1 MPTPIFTGDDLLDK
15 ARRNGLYKNPE
26 YNPKTK
32 KGRLK
37 PPVLVDNE
45 AGNIDDGVM
54 TNWANAASEIR
65 VNPSDLG
72 LTAKDIDRDANLG
85 LTRLN
90 AYNTE
95 EDYNAARAESQGA
108 LAKTGNAL
116 VQAGLGEVVVGTLEG
131 FGNIADGIIN
141 TFTGDNYGQNPWTNY
156 WAGIHEDIR
165 NKFQIYQ
172 RDPNASWQIGDWGWY
187 MNGLTNIATTA
198 SLMLPAAGWARGL
211 SYLGKV
217 GKLGKLS
224 NWASRGLARVAKA
237 GKAENSFGAMRQALS
252 KANRIERTI
261 NDGSQIFGTAV
272 LSRMGENYMEGKQVY
287 DDVYSKSKENL
298 QGMIEKD
305 ERDGTHEFAKFIARN
320 PEFKNISVDD
330 IAKEIAR
337 KSANRTFYADFAM
350 LLMDIPQFKALGKL
364 WGKGLRRSSTASE
377 RIAAEN
383 ARRTL
388 AGRPAEELIKDNFI
402 NRAKEG
408 IRYGLA
414 NPRKSLAAMEL
425 GEGFEEMYQGIQS
438 DKGMEVATKYFDPTM
453 TPRTIS
459 SYLSDG
465 SIWEQ
470 GFWGVL
476 GGVSFN
482 AIGQAV
488 REGGRKVEGL
498 WNKKHMSADDYER
511 WKRAHDKV
519 GVEQINNI
527 TSKVDEY
534 INNLRMIDEGKN
546 PFEVLRDANTGQEI
560 IVNGQMQ
567 NEEIDE
573 NQKQLLRDKAIKKFI
588 DDTTMDAIDTG
599 IFDTMKSVIDSQEFN
614 QYLTKNGVII
624 NGDDINLSQSTVAR
638 MDEVADMYQNELQNV
653 DALADTTNPFTTIT
667 TARSIVRNKMKL
679 QDYNATLANIQDRT
693 NEISEDK
700 DAEQSYTERSSYNMY
715 KEQVENLLKQKAQLE
730 KDYNDGNISKAA
742 YTRRSRDIDNTI
754 KVWNNW
760 AAVNTE
766 KGSLNQARKDFENT
780 LDAVYREP
788 NTDYFNGFNK
798 FLNQYKN
805 SIGQYSSEPIDS
817 VKELIDQRLEEE
829 KRKNYTEAQIPI
841 NANQYQDAY
850 NEFARAMDEM
860 EKKRAK
866 DYMDTIKNYIE
877 NADNIDEAVD
887 NLMHGRVNNKK
898 LQDAF
903 DYLQYGY
910 QSMRGQEDMD
920 ARDVEQMMSDF
931 NIDAAV
937 QEAKDKRTKAEQRNQ
952 AAVDEGVE
960 PPPANDN
967 NKQEE
972 QTVNDDSSTGQGE
985 QSETADT
992 TKTTTQAEQATT
1004 AATEAQ
1010 PQPQTERAEGAIPDL
1025 GGGDDTL
1032 SNPMNTDRRAD
1043 TLDESY
1049 DTPNLRAEIKARK
1062 YVMQVGFKNPKRFK
1076 DIADALANGDIT
1088 QRDKLL
1094 NEITDYLVGTGVDK
1108 DTAAHIAA
1116 NAFIGTV
1123 NLFGTTTSNNG
1134 FRELAI
1140 QLAAGFSKKA
1150 AEKAN
1155 DRKAITALIDGSE
1168 LDEIVDEF
1176 LTKYSELTKNKALSS
1191 GRTVINLESLFDY
1204 LLNSPDVSVE
1214 TAMYIYDNLSKY
1226 IAKNDNKKYI
1236 FTGFNTSQ
1244 GLLLNSKEFIDALR
1258 INKAQHRD
1266 ALKKMHISPIELAQ
1280 RSSKRDSAEYRTALL
1295 AAVNGRPGT
1304 RVLIEPAYTNVKEK
1318 LPDSRE
1324 VTREVMSN
1332 LDIIVEYK
1340 EGNKTKRKKIGILRT
1355 VSMSS
1360 DGNSI
1365 SPLRHQSGFR
1375 NELTTNNDNDNII
1388 LDCDFLFNAI
1398 INRTGEAGEQLWND
1412 ISEYYLTVRDIIDRR
1427 KSGKISFED
1436 AKKELD
1442 NAMSKEMADR
1452 IMNNNLIVQA
1462 LFKDVYKFDIRVK
1475 DDNVSRARDISGK
1488 IASILFFGREDD
1500 VNDATNDEHNSFAT
1514 DSETLTDRYD
1524 MWKQEVKTNY
1534 EQTARFQDAIKKGE
1548 TPVINRLNVSTSIIP
1563 NTTPHG
1569 TVNNIKDLPFRLDK
1583 TDPNYTPLV
1592 MVIGGRLK
1600 GLDGTDYGYAGP
1612 SILDY
1617 SMGFVTYKDNNVTYV
1632 SYFKNSPEVKNSPIV
1647 KAAKTEFVRLLK
1659 AQLSNIYR
1667 VTGNTDEDAESARV
1681 HDENFRNIG
1690 TILKEMI
1697 GPGGLLRT
1705 GDIRV
1710 TYSNN
1715 SNTIQIYRYD
1725 PATRNKTPIAVLY
1738 SYDSKGNR
1746 GNAITAYDS
1755 QDNKVTFN
1763 SINGTGNLTAETVN
1777 TWINYL
1783 ADTVFNSIKFNR
1795 SKLAFDKNNN
1805 TTLFSNT
1812 NNGFDINLGGK
1823 NYHYRD
1829 YADFL
1834 VQNGAFETNIQADDN
1849 GSFVK
1854 FVMNE
1859 GRITADTSIAKTPDV
1874 QSTESHAVSD
1884 MLYTSDRNPK
1894 RKTANTADILEAAG
1908 VSKETINTLLKPVAG
1923 VPLVTKR
1930 IVVSGDRGNA
1940 RFYYDKTDKWV
1951 HITPTGAFAI
1961 NGNKTNA
1968 VRLILHENL
1977 HRHFNSSKVT
1987 SAERQRML
1995 TELQEVYRFTKQK
2008 LEEDYQA
2015 GKLNEKFYEQTKDV
2029 FDSIDSNTSTDVQM
2043 EEFLVECLTQAP
2055 FTRWL
2060 NDTEYT
2066 LGNAD
2071 ILGIPTKKKS
2081 ILQKIVDIIL
2091 NLLGVNDGNIKNN
2104 SILAREYVI
2113 MSRDITLAE
2122 LTNNAGTASQAV
2134 PARKTSPV
2142 EGRHKQTSTSASS
2155 INTSALD
2162 KGKAKVDEIEQ
2173 YFSSR
2178 ITRSDNFAEDHTYY
2192 LDGETSI
2199 DTSVTQ
2205 KIHGK
2210 QDIGEYGVP
2219 SSTLGNTADSAAR
2232 AHFENNGEMPEDTD
2246 IPNVT
2251 DEQKEILAES
2261 MKTIEQ
2267 MLDAKFGKGHYRV
2280 VTKEFPIGGTVEVN
2294 GEQKTI
2300 AGTMD
2305 MLVYTDKGEFWIF
2318 DFKTKRANN
2327 NANISPETLVG
2338 YKQQVNIYRQLIEAN
2353 FPELKGKVHTGSL
2366 IKFSVEYPKPSDTVK
2381 YRTNP
2386 NNSNQLQISMDGGNT
2401 YTDIQDALIDYTAP
2415 IIVDDINNTN
2425 VFIPVEEQDYGDAI
2439 GALPEPK
2446 SNGPDL
2452 NNGLTR
2458 PKITP
2463 PDAGN
2468 PEEDYSPKD
2477 TDDIDLDIEILEAAT
2492 NEIQDNA
2499 NSSVEIY
2506 APAVVNDSA
2515 DNAYGIK
2522 RVGSMKEFVDSFPV
2536 GYQPF
2541 IKQLI
2546 ASNELNYT
2554 CQ

>member
-45 AGNIDDGVM
+45 AGNIDDGLM
-54 TNWANAASEIR
+54 TNWANAASDIR

-72 LTAKDIDRDANLG
+72 LTAEDIDRDANLG

-90 AYNTE
+90 AYNTQ

-141 TFTGDNYGQNPWTNY
+141 TFTGDAYGQNPWTNY
-156 WAGIHEDIR
+156 WSGIHEDIR

-172 RDPNASWQIGDWGWY
+172 RDPNASLQMGDWGWW

-211 SYLGKV
+211 SYLGKA

-237 GKAENSFGAMRQALS
+237 GKAENSFGAMRQALT

-261 NDGSQIFGTAV
+261 NDGSQILGTAV

-287 DDVYSKSKENL
+287 DDIYSKSKENL
-298 QGMIEKD
+298 ENMPNK
-305 ERDGTHEFAKFIARN
+305 EFAKFLARN
-320 PEFKNISVDD
+320 PEFANMSKDD

-350 LLMDIPQFKALGKL
+350 LFMDIPQFKALGKL

-388 AGRPAEELIKDNFI
+388 AGRPAEELIKN
-402 NRAKEG
+402 NVLTRTKER
-408 IRYGLA
+408 IRYAFA
-414 NPRKSLAAMEL
+414 NPRKSLATMKL

-438 DKGMEVATKYFDPTM
+438 DKGMEVATKYFNPTM

-470 GFWGVL
+470 GFWGIL
-476 GGVSFN
+476 GGVGFN
-482 AIGQAV
+482 TIGQAV
-488 REGGRKVEGL
+488 REGGRKIEGL

-511 WKRAHDKV
+511 WKRAHAKV

-546 PFEVLRDANTGQEI
+546 PFEVLRDANTGQEV

-573 NQKQLLRDKAIKKFI
+573 NQKQLLRDKTIKKFI

-614 QYLTKNGVII
+614 QYLTKNGVTI
-624 NGDDINLSQSTVAR
+624 NGDDINLGQSTVTR

-653 DALADTTNPFTTIT
+653 DALADTTNPFTTIA

-679 QDYNATLANIQDRT
+679 QDYNATLANIQDRI

-700 DAEQSYTERSSYNMY
+700 DAEQTYTESVAYNMY
-715 KEQVENLLKQKAQLE
+715 KKQVEQLLKQKAQLE

-742 YTRRSRDIDNTI
+742 YTRRNRDIDNTI
-754 KVWNNW
+754 KTWNNW
-760 AAVNTE
+760 AAINTQE
-766 KGSLNQARKDFENT
+766 GLLNETRKDFENT
-780 LDAVYREP
+780 LGQEGA
-788 NTDYFNGFNK
+788 DYFDGFNK
-798 FLNQYKN
+798 FLNQYRS

-829 KRKNYTEAQIPI
+829 KRKNYTEAQIPL
-841 NANQYQDAY
+841 NKQQYQDAY

-866 DYMDTIKNYIE
+866 DYIDTIKNYIE
-877 NADNIDEAVD
+877 NADDIDEAID
-887 NLMHGRVNNKK
+887 NLMHRRINNKK

-910 QSMRGQEDMD
+910 QSMRSQEDMD
-920 ARDVEQMMSDF
+920 ARDVEQMLSDF
-931 NIDAAV
+931 NIDAV
-937 QEAKDKRTKAEQRNQ
+937 IQKAKDKKTKAEQRNQ
-952 AAVDEGVE
+952 AAVNEGVD

-967 NKQEE
+967 NQQEE
-972 QTVNDDSSTGQGE
+972 QAVNNDSSTGEVE

-992 TKTTTQAEQATT
+992 TETTTQTEQANSS
-1004 AATEAQ
+1004 ATETQ
-1010 PQPQTERAEGAIPDL
+1010 PQPQTQRAEGTTPDL

-1032 SNPMNTDRRAD
+1032 ANPMNTDRRAD

-1062 YVMQVGFKNPKRFK
+1062 YVMQVGFKNPKRLS
-1076 DIADALANGDIT
+1076 DIAAALANGDTT

-1094 NEITDYLVGTGVDK
+1094 NEITDYLKGENIDIDTARHIAYNAFVGT
-1108 DTAAHIAA
+1108 I
-1116 NAFIGTV
+1116 

-1155 DRKAITALIDGSE
+1155 DRKSISALIDGSE

-1204 LLNSPDVSVE
+1204 LLNSPDVSIE

-1258 INKAQHRD
+1258 INKSQHRD

-1280 RSSKRDSAEYRTALL
+1280 RSSKRDSAEYRAALL
-1295 AAVNGRPGT
+1295 AAINGKLGT
-1304 RVLIEPAYTNVKEK
+1304 RIYIEPVHAKIVET
-1318 LPDSRE
+1318 LPNGKIHTSDKM
-1324 VTREVMSN
+1324 TN
-1332 LDIIVEYK
+1332 LDIVVEYRN
-1340 EGNKTKRKKIGILRT
+1340 GNKIKHKKIGILRT
-1355 VSMSS
+1355 VQNSS
-1360 DGNSI
+1360 NGNTIYPI
-1365 SPLRHQSGFR
+1365 SHQSGFR
-1375 NELTTNNDNDNII
+1375 NELTTNNNNDNIT
-1388 LDCDFLFNAI
+1388 LDCDFLFSAI

-1412 ISEYYLTVRDIIDRR
+1412 IAEYYLAVRDIIDKRR
-1427 KSGKISFED
+1427 RREISFEE
-1436 AKKELD
+1436 AQKQLD
-1442 NAMSKEMADR
+1442 KAMSKEIADR
-1452 IMNNNLIVQA
+1452 IMNNSLIQRA
-1462 LFKDVYKFDIRVK
+1462 IQNDNYKFDKRVK
-1475 DDNVSRARDISGK
+1475 DNNVAKARDISGK
-1488 IASILFFGREDD
+1488 IASILFFGQEQD
-1500 VNDATNDEHNSFAT
+1500 VNDATNSENNNFAT
-1514 DSETLTDRYD
+1514 DKDTLTQRYKD
-1524 MWKQEVKTNY
+1524 WKQEVKTNY
-1534 EQTARFQDAIKKGE
+1534 EQTARFQDAISKGE
-1548 TPVINRLNVSTSIIP
+1548 TPVISRLNVKTFIFP
-1563 NTTPHG
+1563 NTTDPG
-1569 TVNNIKDLPFRLDK
+1569 QPLNNIKDLPLHLDK
-1583 TDPNYTPLV
+1583 KDPNYTPLV
-1592 MVIGGRLK
+1592 MVIGGRIK
-1600 GLDGTDYGYAGP
+1600 GLNGTDYGFAGP
-1612 SILDY
+1612 SIRDY
-1617 SMGFVTYKDNNVTYV
+1617 SMGFVTFKNNEITYV
-1632 SYFKNSPEVKNSPIV
+1632 SYFKNSPNVTNSPIV
-1647 KAAKTEFVRLLK
+1647 KAAKQEFIRLIK
-1659 AQLSNIYR
+1659 AQLSNVYEA
-1667 VTGNTDEDAESARV
+1667 TGNTETDAEAAGV
-1681 HDENFRNIG
+1681 HANNFRTIG
-1690 TILKEMI
+1690 NILKQLI
-1697 GPGGLLRT
+1697 GPGGIFRA

-1710 TYSNN
+1710 TYSND
-1715 SNTIQIYRYD
+1715 SNTIQIYKYD
-1725 PATRNKTPIAVLY
+1725 ARTKKNTPIAVFY
-1738 SYDSKGNR
+1738 SYDNKGNR
-1746 GNAITAYDS
+1746 GHAITAYDS
-1755 QDNKVTFN
+1755 TGQKVSFN
-1763 SINGTGNLTAETVN
+1763 NINGTGNLTAQTVN
-1777 TWINYL
+1777 AWINFI
-1783 ADTVFNSIKFNR
+1783 ADTVFNEVKFNR
-1795 SKLAFDKNNN
+1795 SKLAFDGNAA
-1805 TTLFSNT
+1805 TELFT
-1812 NNGFDINLGGK
+1812 NDANGFTIKLNGK
-1823 NYHYRD
+1823 DYKYRD

-1834 VQNGAFETNIQADDN
+1834 VQNGAFETNIQADAN

-1854 FVMNE
+1854 FVMSE
-1859 GRITADTSIAKTPDV
+1859 GRITADTSIAQIPDV
-1874 QSTESHAVSD
+1874 HLTESHAVSD

-1894 RKTANTADILEAAG
+1894 RKIANTVDILKAAG
-1908 VSKETINTLLKPVAG
+1908 VSKETIDILLKPIDE

-1930 IVVSGDRGNA
+1930 ITVSGDREGAN
-1940 RFYYDKTDKWV
+1940 FYYDTKDKRV

-1977 HRHFNSSKVT
+1977 HRHFNSSKIT
-1987 SAERQRML
+1987 AAERQRII
-1995 TELQEVYRFTKQK
+1995 TELQDVYDYVVQK
-2008 LEEDYQA
+2008 LREDHDA
-2015 GKLNEKFYEQTKDV
+2015 GRITDKFFNEVNKVLETTQSYDNQDV
-2029 FDSIDSNTSTDVQM
+2029 RM

-2055 FTRWL
+2055 FTQWL
-2060 NDTEYT
+2060 NNTEYVG
-2066 LGNAD
+2066 GNAN
-2071 ILGIPTKKKS
+2071 INGISVKKKS

-2091 NLLGVNDGNIKNN
+2091 NLLGINDGNIKNN

-2113 MSRDITLAE
+2113 MSKNIALAE
-2122 LTNNAGTASQAV
+2122 PMLPFTDEADNANKADVVHS
-2134 PARKTSPV
+2134 SLPV
-2142 EGRHKQTSTSASS
+2142 EGKGQQQSP
-2155 INTSALD
+2155 INHTALT
-2162 KGKAKVDEIEQ
+2162 AAQQKVDEIED
-2173 YFSSR
+2173 YFSKR
-2178 ITRSDNFAEDHTYY
+2178 ITRSDNFSEDHTYY
-2192 LDGETSI
+2192 LDGKTPI

-2210 QDIGEYGVP
+2210 QDVGAYGTP
-2219 SSTLGNTADSAAR
+2219 SSTLGNTADAAAR
-2232 AHFENNGEMPEDTD
+2232 AYFENGNEMPEDSK

-2251 DEQKEILAES
+2251 DEQKELLGES
-2261 MKTIEQ
+2261 FKTIESY
-2267 MLDAKFGKGHYRV
+2267 LDNKFGKGHYRV

-2294 GEQKTI
+2294 GEKKTI

-2305 MLVYTDKGEFWIF
+2305 MLVYTDKGEYWIF
-2318 DFKTKRANN
+2318 DFKTKRSNKD
-2327 NANISPETLVG
+2327 ANIDSETLIG

-2353 FPELKGKVHTGSL
+2353 FFELKGKVHTGAL
-2366 IKFSVEYPKPSDTVK
+2366 IKFNTEYPTPNDNIK
-2381 YRTNP
+2381 YRKKPGNDG
-2386 NNSNQLQISMDGGNT
+2386 QLQISTDGGNT
-2401 YTDIQDALIDYTAP
+2401 YTDIQNSTSDYIAP
-2415 IIVDDINNTN
+2415 VIVDDINNKD
-2425 VFIPVEEQDYGDAI
+2425 VFIPVEEQDYGDTI
-2439 GALPEPK
+2439 GALPEDNAPNNNQP
-2446 SNGPDL
+2446 SVPD
-2452 NNGLTR
+2452 NY
-2458 PKITP
+2458 
-2463 PDAGN
+2463 N
-2468 PEEDYSPKD
+2468 PEEDYVD
-2477 TDDIDLDIEILEAAT
+2477 ADFDDIDFDGEILEAAT
-2492 NEIQDNA
+2492 PEITENA

-2506 APAVVNDSA
+2506 APAVVSNSA
-2515 DNAYGIK
+2515 DNAYGIRK
-2522 RVGSMKEFVDSFPV
+2522 VGSMNEFKDSFPPA
-2536 GYQPF
+2536 YRDY
-2541 IKQLI
+2541 IEHLI
-2546 ASNELNYT
+2546 ATNELNYT

>member
-1 MPTPIFTGDDLLDK
+1 MPNNLPLTGDDFVDRL
-15 ARRNGLYKNPE
+15 RQGPYRENPN

-32 KGRLK
+32 KGRSV
-37 PPVLVDNE
+37 PPIIADTS
-45 AGNIDDGVM
+45 AG
-54 TNWANAASEIR
+54 
-65 VNPSDLG
+65 DLTGGGFTRTSNQG
-72 LTAKDIDRDANLG
+72 LNLDFSARSLGRDLESVERDEELG
-85 LTRLN
+85 ITLSP
-90 AYNTE
+90 YNTE
-95 EDYNAARAESQGA
+95 EQLNIARAESQGA
-108 LAKTGNAL
+108 LAKFGNAL

-141 TFTGDNYGQNPWTNY
+141 TFTGDNYGQNPWTNF
-156 WAGIHEDIR
+156 WSGIHEDIR

-172 RDPNASWQIGDWGWY
+172 RDPNASWQIGDWGWW
-187 MNGLTNIATTA
+187 MNGLTNVATTA

-237 GKAENSFGAMRQALS
+237 SKAENSFGAMRQALT

-261 NDGSQIFGTAV
+261 NDGSQILGTAV
-272 LSRMGENYMEGKQVY
+272 LSRMGENYMEGKQIY

-298 QGMIEKD
+298 ENMPD
-305 ERDGTHEFAKFIARN
+305 TEFAKFLARN
-320 PEFKNISVDD
+320 PEFANMSKDD

-350 LLMDIPQFKALGKL
+350 LFMDIPQFKALGKL

-388 AGRPAEELIKDNFI
+388 AGRPAEELVKDNFI

-408 IRYGLA
+408 IRYGLK
-414 NPRKSLAAMEL
+414 NPRQSLAALEL
-425 GEGFEEMYQGIQS
+425 GEGFEEIYQGIQS
-438 DKGMEVATKYFDPTM
+438 DKGMEVATRYFDPTM
-453 TPRTIS
+453 TPRTIA

-470 GFWGVL
+470 GFWGTL
-476 GGVSFN
+476 GGVAFN
-482 AIGQAV
+482 AIGRGV

-498 WNKKHMSADDYER
+498 WNKKHMSANDYER

-546 PFEVLRDANTGQEI
+546 PFEVLRDATTGQEI

-614 QYLTKNGVII
+614 QYLTKNGVTI
-624 NGDDINLSQSTVAR
+624 NGDDINLGQSTVSR

-653 DALADTTNPFTTIT
+653 DALADTTNPFTTIA

-679 QDYNATLANIQDRT
+679 QDYNTTLANIQDRI

-700 DAEQSYTERSSYNMY
+700 DAEQTYTERSAYNMY

-760 AAVNTE
+760 AAVNTSE
-766 KGSLNQARKDFENT
+766 GLLTETRKEFENT
-780 LDAVYREP
+780 LGQEGA
-788 NTDYFNGFNK
+788 DYFEGFNK
-798 FLNQYKN
+798 FLNQFKN
-805 SIGQYSSEPIDS
+805 DIRQNASEPIDS

-829 KRKNYTEAQIPI
+829 KRKNYTEAQIPL
-841 NANQYQDAY
+841 NQQQYQDAY

-910 QSMRGQEDMD
+910 QSMRGEDMD
-920 ARDVEQMMSDF
+920 ARDMEQMMSDF
-931 NIDAAV
+931 NIDSAI

-960 PPPANDN
+960 PPPASN
-967 NKQEE
+967 NNQQEE
-972 QTVNDDSSTGQGE
+972 EAGNDDTSTGQGE

-992 TKTTTQAEQATT
+992 TETAIQAGQATQ
-1004 AATEAQ
+1004 AQ
-1010 PQPQTERAEGAIPDL
+1010 PQSQTQRTEGTTPDL

-1032 SNPMNTDRRAD
+1032 GNPMDADRRAD

-1062 YVMQVGFKNPKRFK
+1062 YVMQIGFKNPKRLK
-1076 DIADALANGDIT
+1076 DIADALANGDTT

-1094 NEITDYLVGTGVDK
+1094 NEITDYLTGTGVDRAI
-1108 DTAAHIAA
+1108 AAHIAA
-1116 NAFIGTV
+1116 NAFVGTV

-1176 LTKYSELTKNKALSS
+1176 LAKYSELTKNKALSS

-1204 LLNSPDVSVE
+1204 LLNNPDVSIE

-1236 FTGFNTSQ
+1236 FTGFNTAQ
-1244 GLLLNSKEFIDALR
+1244 GLYFNSKEFIDALKV
-1258 INKAQHRD
+1258 NKAQHRD

-1280 RSSKRDSAEYRTALL
+1280 RSSKRDSAEYRVALL
-1295 AAVNGRPGT
+1295 AAVNGKPGT
-1304 RVLIEPAYTNVKEK
+1304 RILIEPNYINVSET
-1318 LPDSRE
+1318 LPNGK
-1324 VTREVMSN
+1324 VHTRQRMSN

-1340 EGNKTKRKKIGILRT
+1340 NDKGRTIRKKIGILRT
-1355 VSMSS
+1355 VQNSF
-1360 DGNSI
+1360 DGNLIYPI
-1365 SPLRHQSGFR
+1365 SHQSGFS
-1375 NELTTNNDNDNII
+1375 NELTTNNDNDNIT

-1452 IMNNNLIVQA
+1452 IMNNSLIQQA
-1462 LFKDVYKFDIRVK
+1462 LANDNYKFDMRVK
-1475 DDNVSRARDISGK
+1475 DNNTAKARDISGK

-1514 DSETLTDRYD
+1514 DSETLADRYD

-1534 EQTARFQDAIKKGE
+1534 EQTARFQDAIEKGE
-1548 TPVINRLNVSTSIIP
+1548 TPVISRLNVRTSIIP
-1563 NTTPHG
+1563 NTTPNG
-1569 TVNNIKDLPFRLDK
+1569 TVNNIKDLPLRLDK
-1583 TDPNYTPLV
+1583 NDPNYTPLV

-1612 SILDY
+1612 SIRDY

-1632 SYFKNSPEVKNSPIV
+1632 SYFKNSPEVKNSPIA

-1667 VTGNTDEDAESARV
+1667 ATGNTDEDTESARV

-1705 GDIRV
+1705 GNVRV

-1725 PATRNKTPIAVLY
+1725 PTTKKNTPIAVLY

-1746 GNAITAYDS
+1746 GNAITAYDA
-1755 QDNKVTFN
+1755 QGNKVTFN

-1783 ADTVFNSIKFNR
+1783 ADTVFSSVKFNR

-1859 GRITADTSIAKTPDV
+1859 GRITADTSIVQTPNV

-1884 MLYTSDRNPK
+1884 MLYTSDKNPK

-1908 VSKETINTLLKPVAG
+1908 ISKETIDTLLQPVAG
-1923 VPLVTKR
+1923 IPLVTKQ
-1930 IVVSGDRGNA
+1930 IVVSGDREDA
-1940 RFYYDKTDKWV
+1940 KFYYDKTDKRV

-1977 HRHFNSSKVT
+1977 HRHFNSSKIT
-1987 SAERQRML
+1987 PAERQRIL
-1995 TELQEVYRFTKQK
+1995 DELQTVYDYVRQK
-2008 LEEDYQA
+2008 LVEDHEA
-2015 GKLNEKFYEQTKDV
+2015 GKINDNFFNQV
-2029 FDSIDSNTSTDVQM
+2029 TSVLDTVNNYQDQNVRM

-2060 NDTEYT
+2060 NDTDYT
-2066 LGNAD
+2066 LGNAN
-2071 ILGIPTKKKS
+2071 ILGIPAKKKS
-2081 ILQKIVDIIL
+2081 ILQRIVDIIL
-2091 NLLGVNDGNIKNN
+2091 NLLGVNNGNIKNN

-2113 MSRDITLAE
+2113 MSRDIALAE
-2122 LTNNAGTASQAV
+2122 PMLPFTDNAGTASQAV
-2134 PARKTSPV
+2134 PTRKTSPV
-2142 EGRHKQTSTSASS
+2142 EGRRQQTPASASPVNS
-2155 INTSALD
+2155 SALD
-2162 KGKAKVDEIEQ
+2162 KGKAKVNEIEQ

-2192 LDGETSI
+2192 LDGKTPIE
-2199 DTSVTQ
+2199 TSVTQ

-2210 QDIGEYGVP
+2210 QDVGKYGVP
-2219 SSTLGNTADSAAR
+2219 ASTLGNTADAAAR

-2251 DEQKEILAES
+2251 DEQKEMLAES

-2280 VTKEFPIGGTVEVN
+2280 ITKEFPIGGTVEVN

-2327 NANISPETLVG
+2327 EANISPETLIG

-2366 IKFSVEYPKPSDTVK
+2366 IKFSVEYPEPNDNVK
-2381 YRTNP
+2381 YRANP
-2386 NNSNQLQISMDGGNT
+2386 DNSNQLQISTDGGNT
-2401 YTDIQDALIDYTAP
+2401 YIDIQDALIDYTAP

-2425 VFIPVEEQDYGDAI
+2425 VFIPIEEQDYGDAI

-2452 NNGLTR
+2452 NNRLTR

-2468 PEEDYSPKD
+2468 PEEDYSPED
-2477 TDDIDLDIEILEAAT
+2477 TDDIDFDGEILEAAT
-2492 NEIQDNA
+2492 NEIQDDA

-2541 IKQLI
+2541 IEQII

>member
-1 MPTPIFTGDDLLDK
+1 MPNDVITGNSFVDK
-15 ARRNGLYKNPE
+15 IRPYIPNPE

-32 KGRLK
+32 KGR
-37 PPVLVDNE
+37 VQSSILVDSSAPAINNDFMSRTMNSVNRLTFTGRELGFTNE
-45 AGNIDDGVM
+45 QIESDA
-54 TNWANAASEIR
+54 
-65 VNPSDLG
+65 DLG
-72 LTAKDIDRDANLG
+72 ITLSP
-85 LTRLN
+85 
-90 AYNTE
+90 YNTE
-95 EDYNAARAESQGA
+95 EQLNAARAKNQGA
-108 LAKTGNAL
+108 LTKTGNAL

-141 TFTGDNYGQNPWTNY
+141 TFTGDAYGQNPWTNY
-156 WAGIHEDIR
+156 WSDIHEDIR
-165 NKFQIYQ
+165 NKYQIYQ
-172 RDPNASWQIGDWGWY
+172 RDPNASWQLGDWGWW

-211 SYLGKV
+211 SYLGKT

-237 GKAENSFGAMRQALS
+237 GRAENSFGAMRQALT
-252 KANRIERTI
+252 KANRIERSI
-261 NDGSQIFGTAV
+261 NDGSQILGTAV

-298 QGMIEKD
+298 ENMPDAEY
-305 ERDGTHEFAKFIARN
+305 AKFIARN
-320 PEFKNISVDD
+320 TKFANMSKDD

-337 KSANRTFYADFAM
+337 ESANRTFYNDFAM

-383 ARRTL
+383 ARRIL
-388 AGRPAEELIKDNFI
+388 AGRPAEELVKNNFI

-408 IRYGLA
+408 IRYGFK
-414 NPRKSLAAMEL
+414 NPRQSLAAIEL

-453 TPRTIS
+453 TPRTLA

-470 GFWGVL
+470 GFWGTL
-476 GGVSFN
+476 GGVAFN
-482 AIGQAV
+482 AIGQGI

-546 PFEVLRDANTGQEI
+546 PFEVLRDATTGQEI

-614 QYLTKNGVII
+614 QYLTQNGVTI
-624 NGDDINLSQSTVAR
+624 NGDDVNLGQSTVAR
-638 MDEVADMYQNELQNV
+638 MNEVADMYQNELQNV
-653 DALADTTNPFTTIT
+653 DALADTTNPFTTIAV
-667 TARSIVRNKMKL
+667 ARNIVRNKMKL
-679 QDYNATLANIQDRT
+679 QDYNTTLANIQDKI

-700 DAEQSYTERSSYNMY
+700 NTEVAYTEKAAYNIY
-715 KEQVENLLKQKAQLE
+715 KEQVEQLLKQKAQLE
-730 KDYNDGNISKAA
+730 KDYKDENISKAA
-742 YTRRSRDIDNTI
+742 YTRRNKDIDNTI
-754 KVWNNW
+754 KIWNNW
-760 AAVNTE
+760 AAINTE
-766 KGSLNQARKDFENT
+766 KGSLDQARKDFENT
-780 LDAVYREP
+780 LNTVYREP
-788 NTDYFNGFNK
+788 NTDYFDGFNK
-798 FLNQYKN
+798 FLKDYQNTFGNYN
-805 SIGQYSSEPIDS
+805 SEPIDS
-817 VKELIDQRLEEE
+817 VKELINQRLEEE
-829 KRKNYTEAQIPI
+829 KRKNYTEAQIPL
-841 NANQYQDAY
+841 NKQQYQDTY

-866 DYMDTIKNYIE
+866 DYMDTIKNYLN
-877 NADNIDEAVD
+877 NADDIDTAVGY
-887 NLMHGRVNNKK
+887 LLYSRTNNKK
-898 LQDAF
+898 LQDAI

-920 ARDVEQMMSDF
+920 ARDVQQMMSDF
-931 NIDAAV
+931 DIDSAIE
-937 QEAKDKRTKAEQRNQ
+937 EARNKRQQAEQRNQ
-952 AAVDEGVE
+952 AAINEGVE

-967 NKQEE
+967 NQQEKQAD
-972 QTVNDDSSTGQGE
+972 NDSPSTGQGE

-992 TKTTTQAEQATT
+992 TETATQTEQANA
-1004 AATEAQ
+1004 AATETQ
-1010 PQPQTERAEGAIPDL
+1010 PQSQTQRTDNAETDL

-1032 SNPMNTDRRAD
+1032 TNPMNTDRRAD

-1062 YVMQVGFKNPKRFK
+1062 YVMQVGFKNPKRLK
-1076 DIADALANGDIT
+1076 DIADALANDDTT

-1094 NEITDYLVGTGVDK
+1094 NEITDYLVGTGIDK
-1108 DTAAHIAA
+1108 VTAAHIAA
-1116 NAFIGTV
+1116 NAFVSTI

-1204 LLNSPDVSVE
+1204 LLNNPDISVE

-1236 FTGFNTSQ
+1236 FTGFNTAQ
-1244 GLLLNSKEFIDALR
+1244 GLFLNSKEFIDALKV
-1258 INKAQHRD
+1258 NKAQHRD

-1280 RSSKRDSAEYRTALL
+1280 RSSKRDSAEYRAALL
-1295 AAVNGRPGT
+1295 AAVNEKPGT
-1304 RVLIEPAYTNVKEK
+1304 KILIEPAYIAVSET
-1318 LPDSRE
+1318 LPNSKIN
-1324 VTREVMSN
+1324 TRQQMSN

-1340 EGNKTKRKKIGILRT
+1340 NDKGKTVRKKIGILRT
-1355 VSMSS
+1355 VQNSS
-1360 DGNSI
+1360 DGNTIYPI
-1365 SPLRHQSGFR
+1365 SHQSGFR
-1375 NELTTNNDNDNII
+1375 NELTTNNDNDNIT

-1442 NAMSKEMADR
+1442 KAMSKEMADR
-1452 IMNNNLIVQA
+1452 IMNNSLIQQA
-1462 LFKDVYKFDIRVK
+1462 LFKDVYKFDERVK
-1475 DDNVSRARDISGK
+1475 NDNVSRARDISGK

-1500 VNDATNDEHNSFAT
+1500 VNDATNYEHNSFAT
-1514 DSETLTDRYD
+1514 DSITLANRYN

-1534 EQTARFQDAIKKGE
+1534 EQTARFQDAIAKGE
-1548 TPVINRLNVSTSIIP
+1548 TPVISRLNVKTSIIP
-1563 NTTPHG
+1563 NTTPVD
-1569 TVNNIKDLPFRLDK
+1569 TVNNIKDLPLHLDK
-1583 TDPNYTPLV
+1583 NDPNYTPLV

-1612 SILDY
+1612 SIRDY

-1632 SYFKNSPEVKNSPIV
+1632 SYFKNSPEAKNSSIA

-1667 VTGNTDEDAESARV
+1667 ATGNTDENAESARV

-1705 GDIRV
+1705 GNIRV

-1725 PATRNKTPIAVLY
+1725 PATKKNTPIAVLY

-1746 GNAITAYDS
+1746 GNAITAYDV
-1755 QDNKVTFN
+1755 QGNKVTFN

-1783 ADTVFNSIKFNR
+1783 ADTVFDSVKFNR

-1812 NNGFDINLGGK
+1812 NSGFDVHLGGK
-1823 NYHYRD
+1823 DYYYRD

-1834 VQNGAFETNIQADDN
+1834 VQNGAFETNIQADTN

-1859 GRITADTSIAKTPDV
+1859 GRITADTSIAQTPNV

-1894 RKTANTADILEAAG
+1894 RKTVDTADVLEAAG
-1908 VSKETINTLLKPVAG
+1908 VSKETIDTLLKPVAG

-1930 IVVSGDRGNA
+1930 ITVSRDREDA
-1940 RFYYDKTDKWV
+1940 KFYYDKTDKRV

-1961 NGNKTNA
+1961 NGNKSNA

-1977 HRHFNSSKVT
+1977 HRHFNSSKIT
-1987 SAERQRML
+1987 SAERQRIL
-1995 TELQEVYRFTKQK
+1995 DELQTVYDYVRQK
-2008 LEEDYQA
+2008 LVEDHEA
-2015 GKLNEKFYEQTKDV
+2015 GK
-2029 FDSIDSNTSTDVQM
+2029 IDNNFFNQVTSVLDAVNNYQDQNVRM

-2060 NDTEYT
+2060 NDTNYT

-2091 NLLGVNDGNIKNN
+2091 NLLGVNNGNIRNN

-2113 MSRDITLAE
+2113 MSRDITLAK
-2122 LTNNAGTASQAV
+2122 LTNNANPVGQAV
-2134 PARKTSPV
+2134 PARKTFPV
-2142 EGRHKQTSTSASS
+2142 EGRRQQTPASASS

-2178 ITRSDNFAEDHTYY
+2178 ITRSDNFAKDHTYY
-2192 LDGETSI
+2192 LDGKTPI

-2210 QDIGEYGVP
+2210 QDVGKYGIP
-2219 SSTLGNTADSAAR
+2219 SSTLGNTADAAAR
-2232 AHFENNGEMPEDTD
+2232 AHFENNGEMPEDTV

-2251 DEQKEILAES
+2251 DEQKKMLAES

-2300 AGTMD
+2300 AGIMD
-2305 MLVYTDKGEFWIF
+2305 MLVYTDKGELWIF

-2327 NANISPETLVG
+2327 EANISPETLVG

-2366 IKFSVEYPKPSDTVK
+2366 IKFSVEYPDPSNTVK

-2386 NNSNQLQISMDGGNT
+2386 NNSNQLQISTDGGNT
-2401 YTDIQDALIDYTAP
+2401 YTDIQDTLVDYTAP
-2415 IIVDDINNTN
+2415 IIVNDINNTN
-2425 VFIPVEEQDYGDAI
+2425 VFIPVDEQNYGDAI
-2439 GALPEPK
+2439 GALPEPE
-2446 SNGPDL
+2446 SDSVNL
-2452 NNGLTR
+2452 NNSLAR
-2458 PKITP
+2458 PTVTP
-2463 PDAGN
+2463 PDTGN
-2468 PEEDYSPKD
+2468 PEEDYTPED
-2477 TDDIDLDIEILEAAT
+2477 VDDIDFDGEILEAAT

-2506 APAVVNDSA
+2506 APAVVNDST

-2522 RVGSMKEFVDSFPV
+2522 RVGSMKEFIDSFPI

-2541 IKQLI
+2541 IKQII

>member
-32 KGRLK
+32 TGRLK
-37 PPVLVDNE
+37 PPVLVNNE
-45 AGNIDDGVM
+45 AGNIDDGLI
-54 TNWANAASEIR
+54 TNWANAASDIR

-72 LTAKDIDRDANLG
+72 LTAEDIDRDANLG

-141 TFTGDNYGQNPWTNY
+141 SFTRDAYGQNPWTNF
-156 WAGIHEDIR
+156 WSGIHEDIR

-172 RDPNASWQIGDWGWY
+172 RDPNASWQLDWGWW
-187 MNGLTNIATTA
+187 MNGLTNVATTA

-211 SYLGKV
+211 SYLGKA

-261 NDGSQIFGTAV
+261 NDGSQILGTAV

-298 QGMIEKD
+298 ENMPD
-305 ERDGTHEFAKFIARN
+305 SEFAKFIARN
-320 PEFKNISVDD
+320 PEFANMSKDD

-337 KSANRTFYADFAM
+337 KSANRTFYADLAM

-388 AGRPAEELIKDNFI
+388 AGRPAEELIKDNI
-402 NRAKEG
+402 LTRTKEG
-408 IRYGLA
+408 IRYGFK

-476 GGVSFN
+476 GGVGFN
-482 AIGQAV
+482 AIGQGV
-488 REGGRKVEGL
+488 REGGRKIEGL

-546 PFEVLRDANTGQEI
+546 PFEVLRDATTGQEI

-567 NEEIDE
+567 NEEIDD

-614 QYLTKNGVII
+614 QYLTKNGVTI
-624 NGDDINLSQSTVAR
+624 NGDDINLGQSTVAR

-653 DALADTTNPFTTIT
+653 DALADTTNPFTTIA

-679 QDYNATLANIQDRT
+679 QDYNATLANIQDRI

-700 DAEQSYTERSSYNMY
+700 DAEQTYIERSAYNMY

-730 KDYNDGNISKAA
+730 KDYNDGNISKVA
-742 YTRRSRDIDNTI
+742 YTRRNRDIDNTI

-760 AAVNTE
+760 AAINTE
-766 KGSLNQARKDFENT
+766 KGSLNQVRKDFENT
-780 LDAVYREP
+780 LNSVYREP
-788 NTDYFNGFNK
+788 NTDYFDGFNK
-798 FLNQYKN
+798 FLSQYRS

-829 KRKNYTEAQIPI
+829 KRKNYTEAQIPL
-841 NANQYQDAY
+841 NQQQYQDAY

-877 NADNIDEAVD
+877 NADDIDEAVD

-910 QSMRGQEDMD
+910 QSMRSQEDMD
-920 ARDVEQMMSDF
+920 ARDMEQMMSDF
-931 NIDAAV
+931 NIDSAI
-937 QEAKDKRTKAEQRNQ
+937 QEAKDKRTKAKQRNQ

-960 PPPANDN
+960 PPPTNDN
-967 NKQEE
+967 NQQKE
-972 QTVNDDSSTGQGE
+972 QAANDDSSTGQGE
-985 QSETADT
+985 QSETANT
-992 TKTTTQAEQATT
+992 TEATTQAEQANSATT
-1004 AATEAQ
+1004 ETQ
-1010 PQPQTERAEGAIPDL
+1010 PQPQTERAEGATPDL

-1032 SNPMNTDRRAD
+1032 GNPMATDRRAD

-1062 YVMQVGFKNPKRFK
+1062 YVMQVGFKNAKRLS
-1076 DIADALANGDIT
+1076 DIAIALANGDTT

-1094 NEITDYLVGTGVDK
+1094 DEITDYLKGENVDI
-1108 DTAAHIAA
+1108 DTARHIAY
-1116 NAFIGTV
+1116 NAFVGTV

-1168 LDEIVDEF
+1168 LDEIVDKF

-1236 FTGFNTSQ
+1236 FTGFNTAQ

-1280 RSSKRDSAEYRTALL
+1280 RSSKRDSAEYRAALL
-1295 AAVNGRPGT
+1295 AAVNGKPGT
-1304 RVLIEPAYTNVKEK
+1304 RVLIKPSYTNVKEK
-1318 LPDSRE
+1318 LPDGRE

-1375 NELTTNNDNDNII
+1375 NELTTNNDNDNIT

-1412 ISEYYLTVRDIIDRR
+1412 ISEYYLTIRDIIDRR

-1462 LFKDVYKFDIRVK
+1462 LFKDVYKFDKRVK

-1514 DSETLTDRYD
+1514 DSETLADRYD

-1534 EQTARFQDAIKKGE
+1534 EQTARFQDAIEGGE
-1548 TPVINRLNVSTSIIP
+1548 TPVISRLNVSTSIIP

-1569 TVNNIKDLPFRLDK
+1569 TVNNIKDLPLRLDK
-1583 TDPNYTPLV
+1583 NDPNYTPLV

-1667 VTGNTDEDAESARV
+1667 ATGNTDEDAESARV

-1705 GDIRV
+1705 GNIRV

-1715 SNTIQIYRYD
+1715 SNTIQIYKYD

-1755 QDNKVTFN
+1755 QSNKVTFN

-1783 ADTVFNSIKFNR
+1783 ADTVFDSVKFNR

-1834 VQNGAFETNIQADDN
+1834 VQNGAFETNIQADAN

-1859 GRITADTSIAKTPDV
+1859 GRITADTSIAQTPDV

-1908 VSKETINTLLKPVAG
+1908 VSKETINTLLQSVNG

-1987 SAERQRML
+1987 PAERQRIL
-1995 TELQEVYRFTKQK
+1995 TELQEVYKFVRQK
-2008 LEEDYQA
+2008 FEEDYQA
-2015 GKLNEKFYEQTKDV
+2015 GKLNENFYKQTTSV
-2029 FDSIDSNTSTDVQM
+2029 FESIDSNTSTDVQM

-2122 LTNNAGTASQAV
+2122 LTKNANTASQAV
-2134 PARKTSPV
+2134 SIRKNSPV
-2142 EGRHKQTSTSASS
+2142 EGRRQQTPTSASS

-2192 LDGETSI
+2192 LDGETPI

-2210 QDIGEYGVP
+2210 QDIGEYGTP
-2219 SSTLGNTADSAAR
+2219 ASTLGNTADAAAR

-2280 VTKEFPIGGTVEVN
+2280 VTKEFPIGGTVEIN

-2366 IKFSVEYPKPSDTVK
+2366 IKFSVEYPEPSDTVK
-2381 YRTNP
+2381 YRANP
-2386 NNSNQLQISMDGGNT
+2386 NNSSQLQISMDSGNT
-2401 YTDIQDALIDYTAP
+2401 YTNIQDALIDYTAP

-2439 GALPEPK
+2439 SALPEPK
-2446 SNGPDL
+2446 NGGPDL
-2452 NNGLTR
+2452 NNALTR

-2468 PEEDYSPKD
+2468 PEEDYNPKED
-2477 TDDIDLDIEILEAAT
+2477 YNPEDDFDGEILKATT

-2506 APAVVNDSA
+2506 APAVVNNSA

-2541 IKQLI
+2541 IKQII

>member
-1 MPTPIFTGDDLLDK
+1 MPNNVITGNSFVDK
-15 ARRNGLYKNPE
+15 IRPYIPNPE

-32 KGRLK
+32 KGRVQPPILVDSSV
-37 PPVLVDNE
+37 PPVNDDFMSNTMNSVNRLTFTGRELGFTNE
-45 AGNIDDGVM
+45 QIESDA
-54 TNWANAASEIR
+54 
-65 VNPSDLG
+65 DLG
-72 LTAKDIDRDANLG
+72 ITLSP
-85 LTRLN
+85 
-90 AYNTE
+90 YNTE
-95 EDYNAARAESQGA
+95 EQLNAARAESQRA

-141 TFTGDNYGQNPWTNY
+141 TFTGDAYGQNPWTNY
-156 WAGIHEDIR
+156 WSDIHEDIR

-172 RDPNASWQIGDWGWY
+172 RDPNASWQLGDWGWW

-211 SYLGKV
+211 SYLGKAR
-217 GKLGKLS
+217 KLGKLS

-237 GKAENSFGAMRQALS
+237 GKAENSFGAMRQALT

-261 NDGSQIFGTAV
+261 NDGSQILGTAV

-298 QGMIEKD
+298 ENMPDD
-305 ERDGTHEFAKFIARN
+305 EFVKFLARN
-320 PEFKNISVDD
+320 PEFANMSKDD

-337 KSANRTFYADFAM
+337 KSANRTFYTDFAM
-350 LLMDIPQFKALGKL
+350 LFMDIPQFKALGKL

-408 IRYGLA
+408 IRYGFK
-414 NPRKSLAAMEL
+414 NPRQSLAAMEL
-425 GEGFEEMYQGIQS
+425 SEGFEEMYQGIQS

-470 GFWGVL
+470 GFWGTL
-476 GGVSFN
+476 GGVAFN
-482 AIGQAV
+482 AIGQGV
-488 REGGRKVEGL
+488 REGGRKVEGF

-546 PFEVLRDANTGQEI
+546 PFEVLRDAATGQEV

-614 QYLTKNGVII
+614 QYLTQNGVII
-624 NGDDINLSQSTVAR
+624 NGDDVNLGQSTVSR

-653 DALADTTNPFTTIT
+653 DALADTTNPFITIA
-667 TARSIVRNKMKL
+667 TARNIVRNKIKL
-679 QDYNATLANIQDRT
+679 QDYNSTLANIQDKI

-700 DAEQSYTERSSYNMY
+700 DAEIAYTEKAAYNMY

-730 KDYNDGNISKAA
+730 KDYNDSNISKAA
-742 YTRRSRDIDNTI
+742 YTHKSRDIDNTI
-754 KVWNNW
+754 KIWNNW
-760 AAVNTE
+760 VAINTE
-766 KGSLNQARKDFENT
+766 KGSLDQARKDFENT
-780 LDAVYREP
+780 LDTVYREP
-788 NTDYFNGFNK
+788 DIDYFDGFNK
-798 FLNQYKN
+798 FLKN
-805 SIGQYSSEPIDS
+805 YQDTFGNGSSEPIDS

-829 KRKNYTEAQIPI
+829 KRKNYTEAQIPL
-841 NANQYQDAY
+841 NKQQYQDTY

-866 DYMDTIKNYIE
+866 DYIDTIRNYIE
-877 NADNIDEAVD
+877 NADDIDEAVD
-887 NLMHGRVNNKK
+887 NLIRGRVNNKK

-920 ARDVEQMMSDF
+920 ARDMEQMMSDF
-931 NIDAAV
+931 NIDAAIE
-937 QEAKDKRTKAEQRNQ
+937 EARNKRQQAEQRNQ

-967 NKQEE
+967 SQQEE
-972 QTVNDDSSTGQGE
+972 QADNDSSSTGQVE
-985 QSETADT
+985 QSDT
-992 TKTTTQAEQATT
+992 TDTTEVATQAGQTTQT
-1004 AATEAQ
+1004 Q
-1010 PQPQTERAEGAIPDL
+1010 PQPQTQRTDNAKTDL

-1032 SNPMNTDRRAD
+1032 GNPMDTDRRAD

-1062 YVMQVGFKNPKRFK
+1062 YVMQVGFKNPKRLK
-1076 DIADALANGDIT
+1076 DIADALANGDTT

-1094 NEITDYLVGTGVDK
+1094 NEITDYLVGTGVDRA
-1108 DTAAHIAA
+1108 TAAHIAA
-1116 NAFIGTV
+1116 NAFVGTV

-1155 DRKAITALIDGSE
+1155 DKKAITALIDGSE

-1204 LLNSPDVSVE
+1204 LLNNPDVSIE

-1236 FTGFNTSQ
+1236 FTGFNTAQ
-1244 GLLLNSKEFIDALR
+1244 GLYLNSKEFIDALKV
-1258 INKAQHRD
+1258 NKAQHRD

-1280 RSSKRDSAEYRTALL
+1280 RSSKRDSAEYRAALL
-1295 AAVNGRPGT
+1295 AAVNGKPGT
-1304 RVLIEPAYTNVKEK
+1304 RILIEPAYTNVKERQ
-1318 LPDSRE
+1318 PDGKE
-1324 VTREVMSN
+1324 VTREIMSN

-1340 EGNKTKRKKIGILRT
+1340 ESNKTKRKKIGILRT
-1355 VSMSS
+1355 VQNSS
-1360 DGNSI
+1360 NGNTI
-1365 SPLRHQSGFR
+1365 YPIRHQSGFR
-1375 NELTTNNDNDNII
+1375 NEITTNNNNDNIT

-1398 INRTGEAGEQLWND
+1398 INRIGEEGEQLWND

-1427 KSGKISFED
+1427 KSGKITFED

-1442 NAMSKEMADR
+1442 NAMSKEMANR
-1452 IMNNNLIVQA
+1452 IMNNSLIQQA
-1462 LFKDVYKFDIRVK
+1462 LFIDVYKFDKRVK

-1514 DSETLTDRYD
+1514 DSETLANRYD

-1534 EQTARFQDAIKKGE
+1534 EQTARFQDAIEKGE
-1548 TPVINRLNVSTSIIP
+1548 TPVISRLNVKTSIIP
-1563 NTTPHG
+1563 NTTPNG
-1569 TVNNIKDLPFRLDK
+1569 TVNNIKDLSLRLDK

-1612 SILDY
+1612 SIRDY

-1632 SYFKNSPEVKNSPIV
+1632 SYFKNSPEVKNSPIA
-1647 KAAKTEFVRLLK
+1647 KTAKTEFVRLLK

-1667 VTGNTDEDAESARV
+1667 ATGNTDEDAESARV

-1705 GDIRV
+1705 GNIRV

-1715 SNTIQIYRYD
+1715 SNTIQIYKYD
-1725 PATRNKTPIAVLY
+1725 PTTKKNTPIAVLY

-1746 GNAITAYDS
+1746 GNAITAYDA
-1755 QDNKVTFN
+1755 QGNKVTFN

-1783 ADTVFNSIKFNR
+1783 ADTVFNSVKFNR

-1812 NNGFDINLGGK
+1812 NNGFDIHLGGK
-1823 NYHYRD
+1823 DYHYLD

-1834 VQNGAFETNIQADDN
+1834 VQNGAFETNIQADNN

-1859 GRITADTSIAKTPDV
+1859 GRITADTSIAQTPDV

-1884 MLYTSDRNPK
+1884 MLYTSDKNPK
-1894 RKTANTADILEAAG
+1894 RKTANTTDILEAAG
-1908 VSKETINTLLKPVAG
+1908 VSKETIDTLLKPVAG
-1923 VPLVTKR
+1923 VPLVTKQ
-1930 IVVSGDRGNA
+1930 IVVSGDREDA
-1940 RFYYDKTDKWV
+1940 KFYYDKTDKRV

-1961 NGNKTNA
+1961 NGNKSNA

-1977 HRHFNSSKVT
+1977 HRHFNNSKIT
-1987 SAERQRML
+1987 PAERQRIL
-1995 TELQEVYRFTKQK
+1995 DELQTVYDYVRQK
-2008 LEEDYQA
+2008 LVEDHEA
-2015 GKLNEKFYEQTKDV
+2015 GKINDNFFNQV
-2029 FDSIDSNTSTDVQM
+2029 TSVLDTVNNYQDQNVRM

-2055 FTRWL
+2055 LTRWL
-2060 NDTEYT
+2060 NDTDYT
-2066 LGNAD
+2066 LSNAD
-2071 ILGIPTKKKS
+2071 ILGIPAKKKS

-2091 NLLGVNDGNIKNN
+2091 NLLGVNNGNIKNN

-2113 MSRDITLAE
+2113 MSRDIALAKPM
-2122 LTNNAGTASQAV
+2122 LPFDDNASPAEQAV

-2142 EGRHKQTSTSASS
+2142 EGRGKQTPASTTS
-2155 INTSALD
+2155 INNSALNR
-2162 KGKAKVDEIEQ
+2162 GKAKVDEIEQ
-2173 YFSSR
+2173 YFGSR
-2178 ITRSDNFAEDHTYY
+2178 ITRSDNFTEDHTYY
-2192 LDGETSI
+2192 LDGKTPI

-2210 QDIGEYGVP
+2210 QDVGKYGIP
-2219 SSTLGNTADSAAR
+2219 ASTLGNTADAAAR

-2251 DEQKEILAES
+2251 DEQKKLLAES

-2327 NANISPETLVG
+2327 EANISPETLVG
-2338 YKQQVNIYRQLIEAN
+2338 YKQQVNIYRQLIETN

-2366 IKFSVEYPKPSDTVK
+2366 IKFNVEYPEPNDTVK
-2381 YRTNP
+2381 YRANP
-2386 NNSNQLQISMDGGNT
+2386 NNSSRLQISTDGGNT

-2439 GALPEPK
+2439 GALPEPE

-2452 NNGLTR
+2452 NNNLTR
-2458 PKITP
+2458 PTIIP

-2468 PEEDYSPKD
+2468 PEEDYSPED
-2477 TDDIDLDIEILEAAT
+2477 TDDIDFDGEILEAAT
-2492 NEIQDNA
+2492 NEIQDDA

-2541 IKQLI
+2541 IEQII

>member
-1 MPTPIFTGDDLLDK
+1 MPNNLPLTGDDFVDRL
-15 ARRNGLYKNPE
+15 RQGPYRKNPN

-32 KGRLK
+32 KGRSV
-37 PPVLVDNE
+37 PPIIADTS
-45 AGNIDDGVM
+45 AG
-54 TNWANAASEIR
+54 
-65 VNPSDLG
+65 DLTGGGFTRTSNQG
-72 LTAKDIDRDANLG
+72 LNLDFSARSLGRDLESVERDEELG
-85 LTRLN
+85 ITLSP
-90 AYNTE
+90 YNTE
-95 EDYNAARAESQGA
+95 EQLNIARAESQGS
-108 LAKTGNAL
+108 LTKLGNAL
-116 VQAGLGEVVVGTLEG
+116 VQAGLGEVIVGTLEG

-141 TFTGDNYGQNPWTNY
+141 TFTRDNYGKNPWTNF
-156 WAGIHEDIR
+156 WSEIHEDIR
-165 NKFQIYQ
+165 NKYQIYQ
-172 RDPNASWQIGDWGWY
+172 RDPNSSWQVGDWGWW
-187 MNGLTNIATTA
+187 MNGLTNVATTA

-224 NWASRGLARVAKA
+224 QWASRGLARVAKA
-237 GKAENSFGAMRQALS
+237 SKAENSFGAMRQALS

-261 NDGSQIFGTAV
+261 NDGSQILGTAV

-298 QGMIEKD
+298 ENMPD
-305 ERDGTHEFAKFIARN
+305 AEFAKFLARN
-320 PEFKNISVDD
+320 PEFANMSKDD

-350 LLMDIPQFKALGKL
+350 LFMDIPQFKALGKL

-388 AGRPAEELIKDNFI
+388 AGRPAEELIKDNVLT
-402 NRAKEG
+402 RTKEG
-408 IRYGLA
+408 IRYGFK
-414 NPRKSLAAMEL
+414 NPRKSLATMEL

-476 GGVSFN
+476 GGVGFN
-482 AIGQAV
+482 AIGQTV

-560 IVNGQMQ
+560 IINGQMQ

-614 QYLTKNGVII
+614 QYLTQNGVQI
-624 NGDDINLSQSTVAR
+624 NKDDINLGQSVTSR
-638 MDEVADMYQNELQNV
+638 MNEVADMYQNELQNV
-653 DALADTTNPFTTIT
+653 DALADTTNPFTTIA

-679 QDYNATLANIQDRT
+679 QDYNATLANIQDRI
-693 NEISEDK
+693 NEVSEDK
-700 DAEQSYTERSSYNMY
+700 DAENTYTEKAAYNMY

-760 AAVNTE
+760 AAVNTSE
-766 KGSLNQARKDFENT
+766 GLLTETRKEFENT
-780 LDAVYREP
+780 LGQEGA
-788 NTDYFNGFNK
+788 DYFEGFNK
-798 FLNQYKN
+798 FLNQFKSDIEQN
-805 SIGQYSSEPIDS
+805 ASEPIDS

-877 NADNIDEAVD
+877 NADDIDEAVD
-887 NLMHGRVNNKK
+887 NLIHGRVNNKK

-910 QSMRGQEDMD
+910 QSMRSQEDMD
-920 ARDVEQMMSDF
+920 ARDIEQMMSDF
-931 NIDAAV
+931 NFDAAV

-967 NKQEE
+967 NQQEKQAG
-972 QTVNDDSSTGQGE
+972 NDDFSTGKGE
-985 QSETADT
+985 QSKTADT
-992 TKTTTQAEQATT
+992 TETATQTEQANT
-1004 AATEAQ
+1004 AATKAQ
-1010 PQPQTERAEGAIPDL
+1010 PQPQAQRAEGATPDL

-1032 SNPMNTDRRAD
+1032 NNPMNTDRRAD

-1062 YVMQVGFKNPKRFK
+1062 YVMQVGFKNAKRLS
-1076 DIADALANGDIT
+1076 DIAASLANGDTT

-1094 NEITDYLVGTGVDK
+1094 DEITDYLKGENIDI
-1108 DTAAHIAA
+1108 DTARHIAY
-1116 NAFIGTV
+1116 NAFVGTV

-1155 DRKAITALIDGSE
+1155 DRKAVTALIDGSE

-1236 FTGFNTSQ
+1236 FTGFNTAQ
-1244 GLLLNSKEFIDALR
+1244 GLLLNSKEFIDVLR

-1280 RSSKRDSAEYRTALL
+1280 RSSKRDSAEYRNALL
-1295 AAVNGRPGT
+1295 AAVNGKPGT
-1304 RVLIEPAYTNVKEK
+1304 RILIEPAYTNVRERQPDGKE
-1318 LPDSRE
+1318 
-1324 VTREVMSN
+1324 VIREVMSN

-1340 EGNKTKRKKIGILRT
+1340 ESNKIKRKKIGILRT
-1355 VSMSS
+1355 VGMSS
-1360 DGNSI
+1360 DGNHI

-1375 NELTTNNDNDNII
+1375 NELITNNDNDEIT

-1442 NAMSKEMADR
+1442 KAMSKEMADR
-1452 IMNNNLIVQA
+1452 IMNNSLIQQA
-1462 LFKDVYKFDIRVK
+1462 LFKDVYKFDKRVK

-1488 IASILFFGREDD
+1488 IASILFFGKEDD
-1500 VNDATNDEHNSFAT
+1500 VNDATNNEHNSFAT
-1514 DSETLTDRYD
+1514 DSETLADRYD

-1534 EQTARFQDAIKKGE
+1534 EQTARFQDAIEGGE
-1548 TPVINRLNVSTSIIP
+1548 TPVISRLNVKTSIIP
-1563 NTTPHG
+1563 NTTLVG
-1569 TVNNIKDLPFRLDK
+1569 TVNNIKDLPLRLDK

-1667 VTGNTDEDAESARV
+1667 ATGNTDEDVESAQV
-1681 HDENFRNIG
+1681 HDKNFRNIG

-1697 GPGGLLRT
+1697 GPGGLLRV
-1705 GDIRV
+1705 GNIRV

-1725 PATRNKTPIAVLY
+1725 PATKKKTPIAVLY

-1746 GNAITAYDS
+1746 GNAITAYDVQGNS
-1755 QDNKVTFN
+1755 VTFN
-1763 SINGTGNLTAETVN
+1763 SINGTRNLTAETVN

-1783 ADTVFNSIKFNR
+1783 ADTVFNSVKFNR

-1805 TTLFSNT
+1805 TTLFSNI

-1834 VQNGAFETNIQADDN
+1834 VQNGAFETNIQADAND
-1849 GSFVK
+1849 SFVK

-1859 GRITADTSIAKTPDV
+1859 GRIIADTSIAQTPDV
-1874 QSTESHAVSD
+1874 QLTESHAVSD
-1884 MLYTSDRNPK
+1884 MLYASDRNPK

-1908 VSKETINTLLKPVAG
+1908 VSKETINTLLQPVAG
-1923 VPLVTKR
+1923 VPLVTKQ
-1930 IVVSGDRGNA
+1930 IVVSGDREDA
-1940 RFYYDKTDKWV
+1940 KFYYDKTDKRV

-1961 NGNKTNA
+1961 NGNKSNA

-1977 HRHFNSSKVT
+1977 HRHFNSSKIT
-1987 SAERQRML
+1987 PTERQRIL
-1995 TELQEVYRFTKQK
+1995 DELQTVYDYVRQK
-2008 LEEDYQA
+2008 LVEDYDV
-2015 GKLNEKFYEQTKDV
+2015 GK
-2029 FDSIDSNTSTDVQM
+2029 IDDNFFNQVISVLDTINNYQDQNVRM

-2066 LGNAD
+2066 LGNVD
-2071 ILGIPTKKKS
+2071 ILGIPAKKKS

-2113 MSRDITLAE
+2113 MSRNIALAE
-2122 LTNNAGTASQAV
+2122 PMLPFDYGDNSASKAV
-2134 PARKTSPV
+2134 STRKTSPV
-2142 EGRHKQTSTSASS
+2142 EGRRQQTPASASS

-2173 YFSSR
+2173 YFGSR

-2192 LDGETSI
+2192 LDGETPI

-2210 QDIGEYGVP
+2210 QDVGDYSIP
-2219 SSTLGNTADSAAR
+2219 SSTLGNTADGAAR
-2232 AHFENNGEMPEDTD
+2232 AHFENNGEMPEDTN

-2280 VTKEFPIGGTVEVN
+2280 VTKEFPIGGTVEIN

-2353 FPELKGKVHTGSL
+2353 FPELKGKVHTGNL
-2366 IKFSVEYPKPSDTVK
+2366 IKFSVEYPKPSDAVK

-2386 NNSNQLQISMDGGNT
+2386 NNSSQLQISTDGGNT

-2439 GALPEPK
+2439 GALPEPEDG
-2446 SNGPDL
+2446 GPDL
-2452 NNGLTR
+2452 NNNLTR
-2458 PKITP
+2458 PTITP
-2463 PDAGN
+2463 PDTGN
-2468 PEEDYSPKD
+2468 PEEDYSPKN
-2477 TDDIDLDIEILEAAT
+2477 TDDIDFDIEILEAAT

>member
-1 MPTPIFTGDDLLDK
+1 MPIPIFTGDDLLDK

-32 KGRLK
+32 TGRLK

-45 AGNIDDGVM
+45 AGNFDDGLM
-54 TNWANAASEIR
+54 TNWANAASNIR

-72 LTAKDIDRDANLG
+72 LIAEDIDRDANLG

-131 FGNIADGIIN
+131 FGNIVDGIIN
-141 TFTGDNYGQNPWTNY
+141 TFTGDVYGQNPWTNY

-172 RDPNASWQIGDWGWY
+172 YDPNASWQVRDWGWW
-187 MNGLTNIATTA
+187 MNGLTNVATTA

-237 GKAENSFGAMRQALS
+237 SKAENSFGAMRQALS

-261 NDGSQIFGTAV
+261 NDGSQILGTAV

-298 QGMIEKD
+298 ENMPD
-305 ERDGTHEFAKFIARN
+305 DEFAKFLARN
-320 PEFKNISVDD
+320 PEFTNMPKDD

-388 AGRPAEELIKDNFI
+388 AGRPAEELIKDNVLT
-402 NRAKEG
+402 RTKEG
-408 IRYGLA
+408 IRYGLTH
-414 NPRKSLAAMEL
+414 PRQSLAAMEL

-453 TPRTIS
+453 TPRTIA

-470 GFWGVL
+470 GFWGTL
-476 GGVSFN
+476 GGVGFN
-482 AIGQAV
+482 AVGQAV

-546 PFEVLRDANTGQEI
+546 PFEVLKDANTGQEI

-614 QYLTKNGVII
+614 QYLTQNGITI
-624 NGDDINLSQSTVAR
+624 NGDDINLGQSTVSR
-638 MDEVADMYQNELQNV
+638 MNEVADMYQNELQNV
-653 DALADTTNPFTTIT
+653 DALADTTNPFTTIAA
-667 TARSIVRNKMKL
+667 ARNITRNKIKM
-679 QDYNATLANIQDRT
+679 QDHNAVLANIQDRL

-700 DAEQSYTERSSYNMY
+700 NAEQLYTERSSYNMY

-742 YTRRSRDIDNTI
+742 YTRRNRDIDNTI

-760 AAVNTE
+760 AAVNTSE
-766 KGSLNQARKDFENT
+766 GLLTETRKEFENT
-780 LDAVYREP
+780 LGQEGA
-788 NTDYFNGFNK
+788 DYFEGFNK
-798 FLNQYKN
+798 FLNQYRS
-805 SIGQYSSEPIDS
+805 SISQYSSEPIDS

-829 KRKNYTEAQIPI
+829 KRKNYLEAQIPT
-841 NANQYQDAY
+841 NANQYQDTY

-860 EKKRAK
+860 EKKRVK

-877 NADNIDEAVD
+877 NTDNIDEAVD
-887 NLMHGRVNNKK
+887 NLIHGRVNNKK

-910 QSMRGQEDMD
+910 QSMRGEDMD
-920 ARDVEQMMSDF
+920 ARDMEQMMSDF
-931 NIDAAV
+931 NFDAAV

-967 NKQEE
+967 NQQKE
-972 QTVNDDSSTGQGE
+972 QAVNDDSSTGEGE
-985 QSETADT
+985 QSEMADT
-992 TKTTTQAEQATT
+992 TEITTQTEQANTTT
-1004 AATEAQ
+1004 TEAQ
-1010 PQPQTERAEGAIPDL
+1010 PQPQAQRAEGATPDL

-1062 YVMQVGFKNPKRFK
+1062 YVMQVGFKNPKRLS
-1076 DIADALANGDIT
+1076 DIAAALANGDTT

-1094 NEITDYLVGTGVDK
+1094 NEITDYLIGTGIDK
-1108 DTAAHIAA
+1108 ATATHIAA
-1116 NAFIGTV
+1116 NAFVGTV

-1134 FRELAI
+1134 FKELAI

-1176 LTKYSELTKNKALSS
+1176 LIKYSELTKNKALSS

-1280 RSSKRDSAEYRTALL
+1280 RSSKRDSAEYRNALL
-1295 AAVNGRPGT
+1295 AAVNGKPGT

-1318 LPDSRE
+1318 LPDGKE
-1324 VTREVMSN
+1324 VTRQVMSN

-1355 VSMSS
+1355 VGMSS
-1360 DGNSI
+1360 DGNHI

-1375 NELTTNNDNDNII
+1375 NELITNNDNDEIT

-1427 KSGKISFED
+1427 KSGKITFED

-1442 NAMSKEMADR
+1442 NAMSKEMANR
-1452 IMNNNLIVQA
+1452 IMNNSLIQQA
-1462 LFKDVYKFDIRVK
+1462 LFKDVYKFDKRVK
-1475 DDNVSRARDISGK
+1475 DDNVSQARDISGK

-1514 DSETLTDRYD
+1514 DSETLANRYS
-1524 MWKQEVKTNY
+1524 MWKQEIKTNY
-1534 EQTARFQDAIKKGE
+1534 EQTARFQNAIEKGE
-1548 TPVINRLNVSTSIIP
+1548 TPVISRLNVKTSIIP
-1563 NTTPHG
+1563 NTTPIG
-1569 TVNNIKDLPFRLDK
+1569 TVNNIKDLPLHLDK

-1632 SYFKNSPEVKNSPIV
+1632 SYFKNSPEVKNSPII

-1667 VTGNTDEDAESARV
+1667 ATGNTDEDAESAQV

-1705 GDIRV
+1705 SNIRV

-1725 PATRNKTPIAVLY
+1725 PATKNKTPIAVLY

-1755 QDNKVTFN
+1755 QGNKVTFN

-1783 ADTVFNSIKFNR
+1783 ADTVFNSVKFNR

-1805 TTLFSNT
+1805 TILFSNT

-1859 GRITADTSIAKTPDV
+1859 GRITADTSIAQIPDV
-1874 QSTESHAVSD
+1874 QLTENHAVSD
-1884 MLYTSDRNPK
+1884 MLYTSDKNPK
-1894 RKTANTADILEAAG
+1894 RKTTNTIDILEAAG
-1908 VSKETINTLLKPVAG
+1908 VSKETIDTLLQPVNG
-1923 VPLVTKR
+1923 VPLVTKQ
-1930 IVVSGDRGNA
+1930 IVVSGDREDA
-1940 RFYYDKTDKWV
+1940 KFYYDKTDKRI

-1961 NGNKTNA
+1961 NGNKSNA

-1977 HRHFNSSKVT
+1977 HRHFNSSKIT
-1987 SAERQRML
+1987 PAERQRIL
-1995 TELQEVYRFTKQK
+1995 DELQTVYNYVRQK
-2008 LEEDYQA
+2008 LVEDHDVGKINDNFFNQVTSVLDTVNSYQDQ
-2015 GKLNEKFYEQTKDV
+2015 NV
-2029 FDSIDSNTSTDVQM
+2029 RM

-2066 LGNAD
+2066 LGDAD
-2071 ILGIPTKKKS
+2071 ILGISTKKKS

-2113 MSRDITLAE
+2113 MSRDITLAK
-2122 LTNNAGTASQAV
+2122 LANNVSAASQAI
-2134 PARKTSPV
+2134 PTRKTSPV
-2142 EGRHKQTSTSASS
+2142 EGRRQQTPAFASS
-2155 INTSALD
+2155 VNTSVLD

-2178 ITRSDNFAEDHTYY
+2178 ITRSDNFAKDHTYY
-2192 LDGETSI
+2192 LDGKTPI

-2210 QDIGEYGVP
+2210 QDVGDYSIP

-2251 DEQKEILAES
+2251 DEQKETLAES

-2294 GEQKTI
+2294 GKQKTI

-2327 NANISPETLVG
+2327 NANISPETLAG
-2338 YKQQVNIYRQLIEAN
+2338 YKQQINIYRQLIEAN

-2366 IKFSVEYPKPSDTVK
+2366 IKFSVEYPKPNDTVK

-2386 NNSNQLQISMDGGNT
+2386 NNNSQLQISTDGGNT
-2401 YTDIQDALIDYTAP
+2401 YTNIQDALIDYTAP

-2425 VFIPVEEQDYGDAI
+2425 VFIPVEEQNYGDAI
-2439 GALPEPK
+2439 GALPEPE

-2452 NNGLTR
+2452 NNNLVR
-2458 PKITP
+2458 PTITS
-2463 PDAGN
+2463 PDIGN

-2477 TDDIDLDIEILEAAT
+2477 TDDIDLDCEILEATT

-2499 NSSVEIY
+2499 NSSIEIY
-2506 APAVVNDSA
+2506 APAVINDSA

-2522 RVGSMKEFVDSFPV
+2522 RIGSMKEFVDSFPI

>member
-45 AGNIDDGVM
+45 AGNIDDGLM

-72 LTAKDIDRDANLG
+72 LTAEDIDRDANLG

-131 FGNIADGIIN
+131 FGNIVDGIIN
-141 TFTGDNYGQNPWTNY
+141 TFTGDAYEQNPWTNF
-156 WAGIHEDIR
+156 WSGIHEDIR

-172 RDPNASWQIGDWGWY
+172 RDPNASWQMDWGWW

-211 SYLGKV
+211 SYLGKA

-237 GKAENSFGAMRQALS
+237 SKAENSFGAMRQALS

-261 NDGSQIFGTAV
+261 NDGSQILGSAV

-298 QGMIEKD
+298 ENMPD
-305 ERDGTHEFAKFIARN
+305 AEFAKFLTRN
-320 PEFKNISVDD
+320 PEFANMSKDD

-388 AGRPAEELIKDNFI
+388 AGRPAEELIKNNI
-402 NRAKEG
+402 LTRAKEG
-408 IRYGLA
+408 IRYAFA
-414 NPRKSLAAMEL
+414 NPRQSLVAMDL
-425 GEGFEEMYQGIQS
+425 SEGFEEMYQGIQS

-476 GGVSFN
+476 GGVGFN
-482 AIGQAV
+482 AIGRAV

-546 PFEVLRDANTGQEI
+546 PFEVLKDATTGQEI

-614 QYLTKNGVII
+614 QYLTQKGVTI
-624 NGDDINLSQSTVAR
+624 NGDDINLGQSTVSR

-679 QDYNATLANIQDRT
+679 QDYNATLANIQDRI
-693 NEISEDK
+693 NEVSEDK
-700 DAEQSYTERSSYNMY
+700 DAENTYTEKAAYNMY

-730 KDYNDGNISKAA
+730 KDYNDGDISKAA

-760 AAVNTE
+760 AAINTE
-766 KGSLNQARKDFENT
+766 KGSLDQTRKDFENT

-788 NTDYFNGFNK
+788 NTDYFDGFNK
-798 FLNQYKN
+798 FLSQYRS

-829 KRKNYTEAQIPI
+829 KRKNYTEAQIPL
-841 NANQYQDAY
+841 NEQQYQDAY

-877 NADNIDEAVD
+877 NADDIDEAVD

-910 QSMRGQEDMD
+910 QSMRGEDMD
-920 ARDVEQMMSDF
+920 ARDMEQMMSDF
-931 NIDAAV
+931 NIDSAI
-937 QEAKDKRTKAEQRNQ
+937 QEAKDKRAKAEQRNQ
-952 AAVDEGVE
+952 AAVNEGVE
-960 PPPANDN
+960 PPPANN
-967 NKQEE
+967 NNQQEE

-992 TKTTTQAEQATT
+992 TETTTQAEQATT
-1004 AATEAQ
+1004 ATTEAQ
-1010 PQPQTERAEGAIPDL
+1010 PQPQTQIAEGATPDL

-1062 YVMQVGFKNPKRFK
+1062 YVMQVGFKNAKRLS
-1076 DIADALANGDIT
+1076 DIAAALANGDTT

-1094 NEITDYLVGTGVDK
+1094 DEITDYLKGENIDI
-1108 DTAAHIAA
+1108 DTARHIAY
-1116 NAFIGTV
+1116 NAFVGTV

-1134 FRELAI
+1134 FRELSI

-1236 FTGFNTSQ
+1236 FTGFNTAQ
-1244 GLLLNSKEFIDALR
+1244 GLLLNSKEFIDALKV
-1258 INKAQHRD
+1258 NKAQHRD

-1280 RSSKRDSAEYRTALL
+1280 RSSKRDSTEYRTALL
-1295 AAVNGRPGT
+1295 AAVNGKPGT
-1304 RVLIEPAYTNVKEK
+1304 RVLIEPAYTNVREK
-1318 LPDSRE
+1318 LPDGRE

-1355 VSMSS
+1355 VGMSS
-1360 DGNSI
+1360 DGNTIYPI
-1365 SPLRHQSGFR
+1365 SHQSGFK
-1375 NELTTNNDNDNII
+1375 NELTTNNNNNNIT

-1462 LFKDVYKFDIRVK
+1462 LFKDVYKFDKRVK

-1514 DSETLTDRYD
+1514 DSETLAERYD

-1534 EQTARFQDAIKKGE
+1534 EQTARFQDAIEGEE
-1548 TPVINRLNVSTSIIP
+1548 TPVISRLNVKTSIIP
-1563 NTTPHG
+1563 NTTPVG
-1569 TVNNIKDLPFRLDK
+1569 TVNNIKDLPLRLDK

-1667 VTGNTDEDAESARV
+1667 ATGNTDEDAESAQV

-1697 GPGGLLRT
+1697 GPGGLLRVSN
-1705 GDIRV
+1705 IRV

-1725 PATRNKTPIAVLY
+1725 PTTKKKTPIAVLY

-1746 GNAITAYDS
+1746 GNAITAYDVQGNS
-1755 QDNKVTFN
+1755 VTFN

-1783 ADTVFNSIKFNR
+1783 ADTVFDSVKFNR

-1834 VQNGAFETNIQADDN
+1834 VQNGAFETNIQADNN

-1859 GRITADTSIAKTPDV
+1859 GRITADTSIAQTPDV
-1874 QSTESHAVSD
+1874 QLTESHAVSD

-1908 VSKETINTLLKPVAG
+1908 VSKETIDTLLQPVAG
-1923 VPLVTKR
+1923 VPLITKR
-1930 IVVSGDRGNA
+1930 ITVSGDRENA
-1940 RFYYDKTDKWV
+1940 RFYYDKTDKSI

-1961 NGNKTNA
+1961 NGNKSNA

-1987 SAERQRML
+1987 PAERQRIL
-1995 TELQEVYRFTKQK
+1995 TELQEVYKFTRQK
-2008 LEEDYQA
+2008 FEEDYQA
-2015 GKLNEKFYEQTKDV
+2015 GKLNENFYNQTTDV
-2029 FDSIDSNTSTDVQM
+2029 FKSIDSNTSTNVQM

-2071 ILGIPTKKKS
+2071 ILGIPAKKKS

-2122 LTNNAGTASQAV
+2122 LTNNAGTASQAAS
-2134 PARKTSPV
+2134 ARKTSPV
-2142 EGRHKQTSTSASS
+2142 EGRGKQTPASASS

-2192 LDGETSI
+2192 LDGETPI

-2210 QDIGEYGVP
+2210 QDVGDYSIP
-2219 SSTLGNTADSAAR
+2219 SSTLGNTADGAAR

-2251 DEQKEILAES
+2251 DEQKELLSES

-2305 MLVYTDKGEFWIF
+2305 MFVYTDKGEFWIF
-2318 DFKTKRANN
+2318 DFKTKRANK
-2327 NANISPETLVG
+2327 NANISPETLTG

-2366 IKFSVEYPKPSDTVK
+2366 IKFSVEYPEPSDNVK
-2381 YRTNP
+2381 YRANP
-2386 NNSNQLQISMDGGNT
+2386 NNSSQLQISIDGGNT

-2425 VFIPVEEQDYGDAI
+2425 VFISIEEQDYGDTI

-2452 NNGLTR
+2452 NNNLTR
-2458 PKITP
+2458 PTITP
-2463 PDAGN
+2463 PDIGN
-2468 PEEDYSPKD
+2468 PEEDYNPED
-2477 TDDIDLDIEILEAAT
+2477 TDDIDFDGEILEAAT

-2506 APAVVNDSA
+2506 APAVVNDST

-2541 IKQLI
+2541 IKQII

>member
-1 MPTPIFTGDDLLDK
+1 
-15 ARRNGLYKNPE
+15 
-26 YNPKTK
+26 
-32 KGRLK
+32 
-37 PPVLVDNE
+37 
-45 AGNIDDGVM
+45 
-54 TNWANAASEIR
+54 
-65 VNPSDLG
+65 
-72 LTAKDIDRDANLG
+72 
-85 LTRLN
+85 
-90 AYNTE
+90 
-95 EDYNAARAESQGA
+95 
-108 LAKTGNAL
+108 
-116 VQAGLGEVVVGTLEG
+116 
-131 FGNIADGIIN
+131 
-141 TFTGDNYGQNPWTNY
+141 
-156 WAGIHEDIR
+156 
-165 NKFQIYQ
+165 
-172 RDPNASWQIGDWGWY
+172 
-187 MNGLTNIATTA
+187 
-198 SLMLPAAGWARGL
+198 
-211 SYLGKV
+211 
-217 GKLGKLS
+217 
-224 NWASRGLARVAKA
+224 
-237 GKAENSFGAMRQALS
+237 
-252 KANRIERTI
+252 
-261 NDGSQIFGTAV
+261 
-272 LSRMGENYMEGKQVY
+272 
-287 DDVYSKSKENL
+287 
-298 QGMIEKD
+298 
-305 ERDGTHEFAKFIARN
+305 
-320 PEFKNISVDD
+320 
-330 IAKEIAR
+330 
-337 KSANRTFYADFAM
+337 
-350 LLMDIPQFKALGKL
+350 
-364 WGKGLRRSSTASE
+364 
-377 RIAAEN
+377 
-383 ARRTL
+383 
-388 AGRPAEELIKDNFI
+388 
-402 NRAKEG
+402 
-408 IRYGLA
+408 
-414 NPRKSLAAMEL
+414 
-425 GEGFEEMYQGIQS
+425 
-438 DKGMEVATKYFDPTM
+438 
-453 TPRTIS
+453 
-459 SYLSDG
+459 
-465 SIWEQ
+465 
-470 GFWGVL
+470 
-476 GGVSFN
+476 
-482 AIGQAV
+482 
-488 REGGRKVEGL
+488 
-498 WNKKHMSADDYER
+498 
-511 WKRAHDKV
+511 
-519 GVEQINNI
+519 
-527 TSKVDEY
+527 
-534 INNLRMIDEGKN
+534 
-546 PFEVLRDANTGQEI
+546 
-560 IVNGQMQ
+560 
-567 NEEIDE
+567 
-573 NQKQLLRDKAIKKFI
+573 
-588 DDTTMDAIDTG
+588 
-599 IFDTMKSVIDSQEFN
+599 
-614 QYLTKNGVII
+614 
-624 NGDDINLSQSTVAR
+624 
-638 MDEVADMYQNELQNV
+638 
-653 DALADTTNPFTTIT
+653 
-667 TARSIVRNKMKL
+667 
-679 QDYNATLANIQDRT
+679 
-693 NEISEDK
+693 
-700 DAEQSYTERSSYNMY
+700 
-715 KEQVENLLKQKAQLE
+715 
-730 KDYNDGNISKAA
+730 
-742 YTRRSRDIDNTI
+742 
-754 KVWNNW
+754 
-760 AAVNTE
+760 
-766 KGSLNQARKDFENT
+766 
-780 LDAVYREP
+780 
-788 NTDYFNGFNK
+788 
-798 FLNQYKN
+798 
-805 SIGQYSSEPIDS
+805 
-817 VKELIDQRLEEE
+817 
-829 KRKNYTEAQIPI
+829 
-841 NANQYQDAY
+841 
-850 NEFARAMDEM
+850 
-860 EKKRAK
+860 
-866 DYMDTIKNYIE
+866 
-877 NADNIDEAVD
+877 
-887 NLMHGRVNNKK
+887 
-898 LQDAF
+898 
-903 DYLQYGY
+903 
-910 QSMRGQEDMD
+910 
-920 ARDVEQMMSDF
+920 
-931 NIDAAV
+931 
-937 QEAKDKRTKAEQRNQ
+937 
-952 AAVDEGVE
+952 
-960 PPPANDN
+960 
-967 NKQEE
+967 
-972 QTVNDDSSTGQGE
+972 
-985 QSETADT
+985 
-992 TKTTTQAEQATT
+992 
-1004 AATEAQ
+1004 
-1010 PQPQTERAEGAIPDL
+1010 
-1025 GGGDDTL
+1025 
-1032 SNPMNTDRRAD
+1032 MNTDRRAD

-1062 YVMQVGFKNPKRFK
+1062 YVMQVGFKNAKRLS
-1076 DIADALANGDIT
+1076 DIAAALANGDTT

-1094 NEITDYLVGTGVDK
+1094 DEITDYLKGENIDI
-1108 DTAAHIAA
+1108 DTARHIAY
-1116 NAFIGTV
+1116 NAFVGTV

-1214 TAMYIYDNLSKY
+1214 TAMYIYDNLNKY

-1236 FTGFNTSQ
+1236 FTGFNTAQ

-1280 RSSKRDSAEYRTALL
+1280 RSSKRDSAEYRAALL
-1295 AAVNGRPGT
+1295 AAVNEKPGT
-1304 RVLIEPAYTNVKEK
+1304 RILIEPFRSKIIET
-1318 LPDSRE
+1318 LPNGKVHISYKM
-1324 VTREVMSN
+1324 TN
-1332 LDIIVEYK
+1332 LDIVVEYRD
-1340 EGNKTKRKKIGILRT
+1340 GNKIKHKKIGILRT
-1355 VSMSS
+1355 VGMSS
-1360 DGNSI
+1360 DGNTIYPI
-1365 SPLRHQSGFR
+1365 SHQSGFR
-1375 NELTTNNDNDNII
+1375 NELTTNNNNDNIT
-1388 LDCDFLFNAI
+1388 LDCDFLFNTI

-1442 NAMSKEMADR
+1442 NAMSKEMANK
-1452 IMNNNLIVQA
+1452 IMNNSLIQQV
-1462 LFKDVYKFDIRVK
+1462 LFKGIYKFDKRVK

-1500 VNDATNDEHNSFAT
+1500 VNDATNDEHNNFAT
-1514 DSETLTDRYD
+1514 DSETLANRYN

-1548 TPVINRLNVSTSIIP
+1548 TPVISRLNVKTSIIP
-1563 NTTPHG
+1563 NTTPVG

-1583 TDPNYTPLV
+1583 IDPNYTPLV

-1612 SILDY
+1612 SIRDY

-1667 VTGNTDEDAESARV
+1667 ATGNTDEDAESAQI

-1697 GPGGLLRT
+1697 GPGGLFRT

-1725 PATRNKTPIAVLY
+1725 SATKKNTPIAVLY

-1755 QDNKVTFN
+1755 QGNKVTFN

-1777 TWINYL
+1777 IWINYL

-1805 TTLFSNT
+1805 TTLFNNI

-1823 NYHYRD
+1823 TYHYRD

-1834 VQNGAFETNIQADDN
+1834 VQNGAFETNIQADAN

-1859 GRITADTSIAKTPDV
+1859 GRITADTSIAKVPDV
-1874 QSTESHAVSD
+1874 QLTESHAVSD

-1894 RKTANTADILEAAG
+1894 RKIANTADVLEAAG
-1908 VSKETINTLLKPVAG
+1908 VSKETINTLLQPVAG
-1923 VPLVTKR
+1923 IPLVTKQ
-1930 IVVSGDRGNA
+1930 IVVSGDREDA
-1940 RFYYDKTDKWV
+1940 KFYYDKTDKRV

-1961 NGNKTNA
+1961 NGNKSNA

-1977 HRHFNSSKVT
+1977 HRHFNSSKIT
-1987 SAERQRML
+1987 PTERQRIL
-1995 TELQEVYRFTKQK
+1995 DELQTVYDYVRQK
-2008 LEEDYQA
+2008 LVEDHNVGKIDDNFFNQVTSVLDTVNNYQDQ
-2015 GKLNEKFYEQTKDV
+2015 NV
-2029 FDSIDSNTSTDVQM
+2029 RM

-2122 LTNNAGTASQAV
+2122 SMLPFTDNIDTASRAV
-2134 PARKTSPV
+2134 SARKNSPV
-2142 EGRHKQTSTSASS
+2142 EGRRQQTPASASS
-2155 INTSALD
+2155 VNTSALD

-2173 YFSSR
+2173 YFGSR
-2178 ITRSDNFAEDHTYY
+2178 ITRSDNFTEDHTYY
-2192 LDGETSI
+2192 LDGKTPI

-2210 QDIGEYGVP
+2210 QDVGDYSIP
-2219 SSTLGNTADSAAR
+2219 SSTLGNTADGAAR
-2232 AHFENNGEMPEDTD
+2232 AHFENNGEMPEDTV

-2251 DEQKEILAES
+2251 DEQKETLAES

-2305 MLVYTDKGEFWIF
+2305 MLVYTDKREFWIF

-2366 IKFSVEYPKPSDTVK
+2366 IKFSVEYPAPNDTVK
-2381 YRTNP
+2381 YRANP
-2386 NNSNQLQISMDGGNT
+2386 NNSSQLQISTDGGNT
-2401 YTDIQDALIDYTAP
+2401 YTNIQDALIDYTAP

-2446 SNGPDL
+2446 DGGPDL
-2452 NNGLTR
+2452 NNNLVR
-2458 PKITP
+2458 PTITP
-2463 PDAGN
+2463 PDTGN
-2468 PEEDYSPKD
+2468 PEEDYSPED
-2477 TDDIDLDIEILEAAT
+2477 TDDIDFDGKILEAAT

-2536 GYQPF
+2536 GYQSF

>member
-37 PPVLVDNE
+37 PPVLVNNE
-45 AGNIDDGVM
+45 AGNIDDGLM
-54 TNWANAASEIR
+54 TNWANAASDIR

-72 LTAKDIDRDANLG
+72 LTAEDIDRDANLG

-95 EDYNAARAESQGA
+95 EEYNSARAESQGA

-141 TFTGDNYGQNPWTNY
+141 TFTRDAYGQNPWTNF
-156 WAGIHEDIR
+156 WSGIHEDIR

-172 RDPNASWQIGDWGWY
+172 SDPNASWQVRDWGWW
-187 MNGLTNIATTA
+187 MNGLTNVATTA

-211 SYLGKV
+211 SYLGKAR
-217 GKLGKLS
+217 KLSKLS

-261 NDGSQIFGTAV
+261 NDGSQILGTAV
-272 LSRMGENYMEGKQVY
+272 LSRMGENYMESKQVY

-298 QGMIEKD
+298 ENMPDSEY
-305 ERDGTHEFAKFIARN
+305 AKFLARN
-320 PEFKNISVDD
+320 PEFANMSKDD

-350 LLMDIPQFKALGKL
+350 IFMDIPQFKALGKL

-388 AGRPAEELIKDNFI
+388 AGRPAEELIKDNI
-402 NRAKEG
+402 LTRTKEG
-408 IRYGLA
+408 IRYGFK
-414 NPRKSLAAMEL
+414 NPRQSLAAMEL

-453 TPRTIS
+453 TPRTIG

-476 GGVSFN
+476 GGVGFN

-488 REGGRKVEGL
+488 REGGRKIEGL

-614 QYLTKNGVII
+614 QYLTQKGVTI
-624 NGDDINLSQSTVAR
+624 NGDDINLGQSTISR

-653 DALADTTNPFTTIT
+653 DALADTTNPFTTIA

-679 QDYNATLANIQDRT
+679 QDYNATLANIQDRI

-700 DAEQSYTERSSYNMY
+700 DAETAYTEKAAYNMY

-730 KDYNDGNISKAA
+730 KDYNDGNISKVA

-760 AAVNTE
+760 AAVNTSE
-766 KGSLNQARKDFENT
+766 GLLTETRKEFENT
-780 LDAVYREP
+780 LGQEGA
-788 NTDYFNGFNK
+788 DYFEGFNK
-798 FLNQYKN
+798 FLNQFKSDIEQN
-805 SIGQYSSEPIDS
+805 ASEPIDS

-866 DYMDTIKNYIE
+866 DYMDTIRNYIE
-877 NADNIDEAVD
+877 NADDIDEAVD

-910 QSMRGQEDMD
+910 QSMRGEDMD
-920 ARDVEQMMSDF
+920 ARDMEQMMSDF
-931 NIDAAV
+931 NFDAAV
-937 QEAKDKRTKAEQRNQ
+937 QEAKDKRIKAEQRNQ
-952 AAVDEGVE
+952 AAVNEGVE

-967 NKQEE
+967 NQQKE
-972 QTVNDDSSTGQGE
+972 QAVNDDSSTGEGE
-985 QSETADT
+985 QSETT
-992 TKTTTQAEQATT
+992 NITKTTTQTEQAN
-1004 AATEAQ
+1004 AATTEAQ
-1010 PQPQTERAEGAIPDL
+1010 PQPQAQRAEGATPDL

-1062 YVMQVGFKNPKRFK
+1062 YVMQVGFKNPKRLK

-1094 NEITDYLVGTGVDK
+1094 NEITDYLVGTGVDRA
-1108 DTAAHIAA
+1108 TAAHIAA

-1191 GRTVINLESLFDY
+1191 GRTIINLESLFDY

-1236 FTGFNTSQ
+1236 FTGFNTAQ

-1280 RSSKRDSAEYRTALL
+1280 RSSKRDSAEYRAALL
-1295 AAVNGRPGT
+1295 AAVNGKLGT
-1304 RVLIEPAYTNVKEK
+1304 RIYIAPVHSTIIEI
-1318 LPDSRE
+1318 LPDGQPNNVQRM
-1324 VTREVMSN
+1324 TN
-1332 LDIIVEYK
+1332 LDIVVEYRD
-1340 EGNKTKRKKIGILRT
+1340 GNKIKHKKIGLLRT
-1355 VSMSS
+1355 VQNSS
-1360 DGNSI
+1360 DGNTIYPI
-1365 SPLRHQSGFR
+1365 SHQSGFR
-1375 NELTTNNDNDNII
+1375 NELTTNNNNDNII

-1398 INRTGEAGEQLWND
+1398 INRTGESGEQLWND

-1452 IMNNNLIVQA
+1452 IMNNSLIVQA
-1462 LFKDVYKFDIRVK
+1462 LFKDVYKFDKRVK

-1514 DSETLTDRYD
+1514 DSETLADRYD

-1548 TPVINRLNVSTSIIP
+1548 TPVISILNVKTSIIP
-1563 NTTPHG
+1563 NTTPVG
-1569 TVNNIKDLPFRLDK
+1569 TVNNIKDLPLRLDK

-1612 SILDY
+1612 SIRDY

-1647 KAAKTEFVRLLK
+1647 KTAKTEFVRLLK

-1667 VTGNTDEDAESARV
+1667 ATGNTDEDAESAQI

-1705 GDIRV
+1705 GNIRV

-1725 PATRNKTPIAVLY
+1725 PATKKNTPIAVLY

-1746 GNAITAYDS
+1746 GNAITAYDA
-1755 QDNKVTFN
+1755 QGNKVTFN

-1783 ADTVFNSIKFNR
+1783 ADTIFNSVKFNR

-1805 TTLFSNT
+1805 TTLFNNT

-1823 NYHYRD
+1823 TYHYRD

-1834 VQNGAFETNIQADDN
+1834 VQNGAFETNIQADAN

-1859 GRITADTSIAKTPDV
+1859 GRITADTSIAKTPEV
-1874 QSTESHAVSD
+1874 ESTESHAVSD

-1908 VSKETINTLLKPVAG
+1908 VSKETIDTLLQSVNG

-1961 NGNKTNA
+1961 NGNKSNA

-1987 SAERQRML
+1987 SAERQRIL
-1995 TELQEVYRFTKQK
+1995 TELQEVYRFTRQK
-2008 LEEDYQA
+2008 FEEDYQA
-2015 GKLNEKFYEQTKDV
+2015 GKLNENFYKQTIEV
-2029 FDSIDSNTSTDVQM
+2029 FKSIESNTSTDVQM

-2066 LGNAD
+2066 LGDAD
-2071 ILGIPTKKKS
+2071 ILGIPAKKKS

-2122 LTNNAGTASQAV
+2122 LTNNASTASQAA

-2142 EGRHKQTSTSASS
+2142 EGRGKQTPTSDSS

-2192 LDGETSI
+2192 LDGKTPI

-2210 QDIGEYGVP
+2210 QDVGKYDTP
-2219 SSTLGNTADSAAR
+2219 ASTLGNTADAASR

-2251 DEQKEILAES
+2251 DEQKEMLSES
-2261 MKTIEQ
+2261 MKTIER
-2267 MLDAKFGKGHYRV
+2267 MLDSKFGKGHYRV

-2305 MLVYTDKGEFWIF
+2305 MLVYTDKEEFWIF

-2327 NANISPETLVG
+2327 NANISPETLAG

-2366 IKFSVEYPKPSDTVK
+2366 IKFSVEYPEPSDTVK
-2381 YRTNP
+2381 YKANSN
-2386 NNSNQLQISMDGGNT
+2386 NNSQLQISTDGGNT
-2401 YTDIQDALIDYTAP
+2401 YTNIQDTLIDYTAP

-2425 VFIPVEEQDYGDAI
+2425 VFIPVEEQDYGDTI
-2439 GALPEPK
+2439 GALPEPEN
-2446 SNGPDL
+2446 NGPDL
-2452 NNGLTR
+2452 NNNLAR
-2458 PKITP
+2458 PTITP
-2463 PDAGN
+2463 PDTGN

-2477 TDDIDLDIEILEAAT
+2477 DYNPEDDFDGEILKATT

-2506 APAVVNDSA
+2506 APAVVNDSTN
-2515 DNAYGIK
+2515 NAYGIK

>member
-1 MPTPIFTGDDLLDK
+1 MPNNVITGNSFVDK
-15 ARRNGLYKNPE
+15 IRPYIPNPE

-32 KGRLK
+32 KGRVQ
-37 PPVLVDNE
+37 PPVLVDTSAPPVNDDFMSNTMDSVNRLTFTGRELGFINE
-45 AGNIDDGVM
+45 QIESDA
-54 TNWANAASEIR
+54 
-65 VNPSDLG
+65 DLG
-72 LTAKDIDRDANLG
+72 ITLSP
-85 LTRLN
+85 
-90 AYNTE
+90 YNTE
-95 EDYNAARAESQGA
+95 EQLNAARAENQGA
-108 LAKTGNAL
+108 LTKTGNAL

-141 TFTGDNYGQNPWTNY
+141 TFTGDNYGKNPWTNY

-165 NKFQIYQ
+165 NKYQIYQ
-172 RDPNASWQIGDWGWY
+172 RDPNASWQIGDWGWW
-187 MNGLTNIATTA
+187 MNGLTNVATTA

-211 SYLGKV
+211 SYLGKA

-261 NDGSQIFGTAV
+261 NDGSQILGTAV
-272 LSRMGENYMEGKQVY
+272 LSRMGENYMEGKQIY

-298 QGMIEKD
+298 ENMPD
-305 ERDGTHEFAKFIARN
+305 SEFAKFLARN
-320 PEFKNISVDD
+320 PKFANMSKDD

-337 KSANRTFYADFAM
+337 QSANRTFYNDFAM

-388 AGRPAEELIKDNFI
+388 AGRPAEELVKDNFI

-408 IRYGLA
+408 IRYGLK
-414 NPRKSLAAMEL
+414 NPRQSFAALEL

-438 DKGMEVATKYFDPTM
+438 DKGMEVATLYFDPTM
-453 TPRTIS
+453 TPRTIG
-459 SYLSDG
+459 SYLLDG

-470 GFWGVL
+470 GFWGTL
-476 GGVSFN
+476 GGVAFN
-482 AIGQAV
+482 AIGQGI

-498 WNKKHMSADDYER
+498 WNKKHISADDYER

-527 TSKVDEY
+527 TSKVNEY

-546 PFEVLRDANTGQEI
+546 PFEILRDATTGQEI
-560 IVNGQMQ
+560 IINGQMQ

-573 NQKQLLRDKAIKKFI
+573 NQKQLLRDKAVKKFI

-614 QYLTKNGVII
+614 QYLTQNGVTI
-624 NGDDINLSQSTVAR
+624 NGDDVNLGQSTVSR

-653 DALADTTNPFTTIT
+653 DALADTTNPFTTIA
-667 TARSIVRNKMKL
+667 TARNIVRNKMKL
-679 QDYNATLANIQDRT
+679 QDYNATLANIQDRI

-700 DAEQSYTERSSYNMY
+700 DAEIAYSEKAAYNLY
-715 KEQVENLLKQKAQLE
+715 KEQVDKLLRE
-730 KDYNDGNISKAA
+730 KSIIQRDYRDGKISKRAN
-742 YTRRSRDIDNTI
+742 DIRNKELDKAI
-754 KVWNNW
+754 DVWNDWIVLNSSK
-760 AAVNTE
+760 A
-766 KGSLNQARKDFENT
+766 SLEQARKDFEETFKGSENWFSTDTLPAFDSFLSTINSSFDNT
-780 LDAVYREP
+780 A
-788 NTDYFNGFNK
+788 
-798 FLNQYKN
+798 
-805 SIGQYSSEPIDS
+805 SEPIDS

-829 KRKNYTEAQIPI
+829 KRKNYTEAQIPL
-841 NANQYQDAY
+841 NKQQYQDAY

-866 DYMDTIKNYIE
+866 DYIDTIKNYIE
-877 NADNIDEAVD
+877 NADDIDEAVD

-920 ARDVEQMMSDF
+920 ARDVQQMMSDF
-931 NIDAAV
+931 NIDATIE
-937 QEAKDKRTKAEQRNQ
+937 EARNKRQQAEQRNQ

-960 PPPANDN
+960 PPPANYN
-967 NKQEE
+967 NQQEE
-972 QTVNDDSSTGQGE
+972 QADNYSPSTGE
-985 QSETADT
+985 VERSETADT
-992 TKTTTQAEQATT
+992 TETVTQTEQDNTAT
-1004 AATEAQ
+1004 TEAQ
-1010 PQPQTERAEGAIPDL
+1010 PQPQTQRTDNAEVDL

-1032 SNPMNTDRRAD
+1032 GNPMDTDRRAD

-1062 YVMQVGFKNPKRFK
+1062 YVMQVGFKNPKRLK
-1076 DIADALANGDIT
+1076 DIADAIANGDTT

-1094 NEITDYLVGTGVDK
+1094 NEITDYLTGTGVDRA
-1108 DTAAHIAA
+1108 TAAHIAA

-1176 LTKYSELTKNKALSS
+1176 LTKYSELTKNKVLSS

-1204 LLNSPDVSVE
+1204 LLNSPDVSIE

-1244 GLLLNSKEFIDALR
+1244 GLLLNSKEFIDALKV
-1258 INKAQHRD
+1258 NKAQHRD

-1280 RSSKRDSAEYRTALL
+1280 RSSKRDSAEYRAALL
-1295 AAVNGRPGT
+1295 AAVNGKIGT
-1304 RVLIEPAYTNVKEK
+1304 RIFIAPVHATIIETLPNGQINNVQKM
-1318 LPDSRE
+1318 
-1324 VTREVMSN
+1324 TN
-1332 LDIIVEYK
+1332 LDIVVEYRD
-1340 EGNKTKRKKIGILRT
+1340 GNKIKHKKIGILRT
-1355 VSMSS
+1355 VQNNS
-1360 DGNSI
+1360 DGNTIYPI
-1365 SPLRHQSGFR
+1365 SHQSGFR
-1375 NELTTNNDNDNII
+1375 NELTTNNNNDNIT

-1427 KSGKISFED
+1427 KSGKITFED

-1452 IMNNNLIVQA
+1452 IMNNSLIKQA
-1462 LFKDVYKFDIRVK
+1462 LANDTYKFDIRVK
-1475 DDNVSRARDISGK
+1475 DNNTAKARDISGK

-1514 DSETLTDRYD
+1514 DSATLADRYN

-1534 EQTARFQDAIKKGE
+1534 EQTARFQDAIEKGE
-1548 TPVINRLNVSTSIIP
+1548 TPIISRLNVRTNIIP
-1563 NTTPHG
+1563 NTTPVN
-1569 TVNNIKDLPFRLDK
+1569 TVNNIKDLPLRLDK
-1583 TDPNYTPLV
+1583 TDPNYTPLI

-1612 SILDY
+1612 SIRDY
-1617 SMGFVTYKDNNVTYV
+1617 SMGFVTYKDNNVTYL

-1667 VTGNTDEDAESARV
+1667 ATGNTDEDAESAQV
-1681 HDENFRNIG
+1681 HDENFHNIR

-1705 GDIRV
+1705 GNIRV

-1725 PATRNKTPIAVLY
+1725 PATKKNTPIAVLY

-1746 GNAITAYDS
+1746 GNAITAYDA
-1755 QDNKVTFN
+1755 QGNKVTFN

-1777 TWINYL
+1777 AWINYI
-1783 ADTVFNSIKFNR
+1783 ADTVFNSVKFNR

-1812 NNGFDINLGGK
+1812 NDGFDINLGGK

-1859 GRITADTSIAKTPDV
+1859 GRITADTSIAQTPDV

-1884 MLYTSDRNPK
+1884 MLYTSDKNPK
-1894 RKTANTADILEAAG
+1894 RKTVNTADVLEAAG
-1908 VSKETINTLLKPVAG
+1908 VSKETIDTLLKPVAR

-1930 IVVSGDRGNA
+1930 ITVSGDRENA
-1940 RFYYDKTDKWV
+1940 RFYYDKTNKSI

-1961 NGNKTNA
+1961 NGNKSNA

-1977 HRHFNSSKVT
+1977 HRHFNSSKIT
-1987 SAERQRML
+1987 PAERQRIL

-2008 LEEDYQA
+2008 FEEDYHA
-2015 GKLNEKFYEQTKDV
+2015 GKLNENFYKQTKSV
-2029 FDSIDSNTSTDVQM
+2029 FKSIDSNTSTDIQM
-2043 EEFLVECLTQAP
+2043 EEFLVECITQAP
-2055 FTRWL
+2055 LTRWL
-2060 NDTEYT
+2060 NETEYT

-2071 ILGIPTKKKS
+2071 ILGIPAKKKS

-2122 LTNNAGTASQAV
+2122 ITNNASTASQV
-2134 PARKTSPV
+2134 VSARKTFPV
-2142 EGRHKQTSTSASS
+2142 ERRHKQTPASASPV
-2155 INTSALD
+2155 NTSALD
-2162 KGKAKVDEIEQ
+2162 RGKTKVDEIEQ

-2192 LDGETSI
+2192 LDGKTPI

-2210 QDIGEYGVP
+2210 QDVGKYGTP
-2219 SSTLGNTADSAAR
+2219 ASTLGNTADAAAR

-2251 DEQKEILAES
+2251 DEQKEMLAES

-2280 VTKEFPIGGTVEVN
+2280 VTKEFPIGGTVEIN

-2318 DFKTKRANN
+2318 DFKTKRANV
-2327 NANISPETLVG
+2327 NANISPETLTG

-2366 IKFSVEYPKPSDTVK
+2366 IKFSVEYTEPSDTVK
-2381 YRTNP
+2381 YRANP
-2386 NNSNQLQISMDGGNT
+2386 NNSSQLQISTDGGNT
-2401 YTDIQDALIDYTAP
+2401 YTNIQDALIDYTAP

-2425 VFIPVEEQDYGDAI
+2425 VFIPVEEQDYGDTI
-2439 GALPEPK
+2439 GALPEPD

-2458 PKITP
+2458 PTITA
-2463 PDAGN
+2463 PDTGN
-2468 PEEDYSPKD
+2468 PEEDYTPED
-2477 TDDIDLDIEILEAAT
+2477 TDDIDFDGEILEAAT
-2492 NEIQDNA
+2492 NEIQDDA

-2506 APAVVNDSA
+2506 APAVINDSA

-2522 RVGSMKEFVDSFPV
+2522 RVGSMKEFVDRFPV

-2541 IKQLI
+2541 IEQMI

>member
-1 MPTPIFTGDDLLDK
+1 MPNNLPLTGDDFVDRL
-15 ARRNGLYKNPE
+15 RQGPYRENPN

-32 KGRLK
+32 KGRSV
-37 PPVLVDNE
+37 PPIIADTS
-45 AGNIDDGVM
+45 AG
-54 TNWANAASEIR
+54 
-65 VNPSDLG
+65 DLTGGGFTRTSNQG
-72 LTAKDIDRDANLG
+72 LNLDFSARSLGRDLESVERDEELG
-85 LTRLN
+85 ITLSP
-90 AYNTE
+90 YNTE
-95 EDYNAARAESQGA
+95 EELNIARAESQGA
-108 LAKTGNAL
+108 LAKFGNAL
-116 VQAGLGEVVVGTLEG
+116 VQAGLGEVVIGTLEG

-141 TFTGDNYGQNPWTNY
+141 TFTGDNYGQNPWTNF
-156 WAGIHEDIR
+156 WSGIHEDIR

-172 RDPNASWQIGDWGWY
+172 RDPNASWQIGDWGWW
-187 MNGLTNIATTA
+187 MNGLTNVATTA

-237 GKAENSFGAMRQALS
+237 SKAENSFGAMRQALS

-261 NDGSQIFGTAV
+261 NDGSQILGTAV

-298 QGMIEKD
+298 ENMPD
-305 ERDGTHEFAKFIARN
+305 AEFAKFLARN
-320 PEFKNISVDD
+320 PEFANMSKDD

-337 KSANRTFYADFAM
+337 KSANRTFYADLAM
-350 LLMDIPQFKALGKL
+350 LFMDIPQFKALGKL

-388 AGRPAEELIKDNFI
+388 AGRPAEELIKDNIFT
-402 NRAKEG
+402 RTKEG
-408 IRYGLA
+408 IRYGFK

-476 GGVSFN
+476 GGVGFN

-546 PFEVLRDANTGQEI
+546 PFEVLRDATTGQEI

-614 QYLTKNGVII
+614 QYLTKNGVTI
-624 NGDDINLSQSTVAR
+624 NGDDINLGQSTVSR

-653 DALADTTNPFTTIT
+653 DALADTTNPFTTIA

-679 QDYNATLANIQDRT
+679 QDYNATLANIQDRI

-700 DAEQSYTERSSYNMY
+700 DAENTYTEKAAYNMY

-760 AAVNTE
+760 AAVNTSE
-766 KGSLNQARKDFENT
+766 GLLTETRKEFENT
-780 LDAVYREP
+780 LGQEGA
-788 NTDYFNGFNK
+788 DYFEGFNK
-798 FLNQYKN
+798 FLNQFKSDIEQN
-805 SIGQYSSEPIDS
+805 ASEPIDS

-829 KRKNYTEAQIPI
+829 KRKNYTEAQIPL
-841 NANQYQDAY
+841 NQQQYQDAY

-910 QSMRGQEDMD
+910 QSMRGQEDTD
-920 ARDVEQMMSDF
+920 ARDIEQMMSDF
-931 NIDAAV
+931 NIDAAI

-960 PPPANDN
+960 PPPASN
-967 NKQEE
+967 NNQQEE
-972 QTVNDDSSTGQGE
+972 QTANDNPSTGQGE

-992 TKTTTQAEQATT
+992 TETTTQAEQANSAT
-1004 AATEAQ
+1004 TEAQ
-1010 PQPQTERAEGAIPDL
+1010 PQPQVQRAEGATPDL

-1062 YVMQVGFKNPKRFK
+1062 YVMQVGFKNPKRLK
-1076 DIADALANGDIT
+1076 DIADALANGDTT

-1094 NEITDYLVGTGVDK
+1094 SEITDYLVGTGVDK
-1108 DTAAHIAA
+1108 VTAAHIAA
-1116 NAFIGTV
+1116 NAFVGTV

-1176 LTKYSELTKNKALSS
+1176 LIKYSELTKNKALSS

-1236 FTGFNTSQ
+1236 FTGFNTAQ

-1280 RSSKRDSAEYRTALL
+1280 RSSKRDSAEYRAALL

-1318 LPDSRE
+1318 LPDGRE

-1355 VSMSS
+1355 VGMSS
-1360 DGNSI
+1360 DGNNI

-1375 NELTTNNDNDNII
+1375 NELTTNNDNDNIT

-1462 LFKDVYKFDIRVK
+1462 LFKDIYKFDKRVK

-1514 DSETLTDRYD
+1514 DSETLADRYD

-1534 EQTARFQDAIKKGE
+1534 EQTARFQDAIEGGE
-1548 TPVINRLNVSTSIIP
+1548 TPVISRLNVSTSIIP

-1569 TVNNIKDLPFRLDK
+1569 TVNNIKDLPLRLDK
-1583 TDPNYTPLV
+1583 NDPNYTPLV

-1667 VTGNTDEDAESARV
+1667 ATGNTDEDAESARV

-1705 GDIRV
+1705 GNIRV

-1725 PATRNKTPIAVLY
+1725 PSTRNKTPIAVLY

-1746 GNAITAYDS
+1746 GNAITAYDAQGNS
-1755 QDNKVTFN
+1755 VTFN

-1783 ADTVFNSIKFNR
+1783 ADTVFDSVKFNR

-1834 VQNGAFETNIQADDN
+1834 VQNGAFETNIQADAN

-1859 GRITADTSIAKTPDV
+1859 GRITADTSIAQTPDV

-1908 VSKETINTLLKPVAG
+1908 VSKETIDTLLKPVAG
-1923 VPLVTKR
+1923 VPLVTKQ
-1930 IVVSGDRGNA
+1930 IAVSGDREDA
-1940 RFYYDKTDKWV
+1940 KFYYDKNDKRV
-1951 HITPTGAFAI
+1951 HITPTGAFSI
-1961 NGNKTNA
+1961 NRNKSNA

-1987 SAERQRML
+1987 PAERQRIL
-1995 TELQEVYRFTKQK
+1995 TELQEVYKFVRQK
-2008 LEEDYQA
+2008 FEEDYQA
-2015 GKLNEKFYEQTKDV
+2015 GKLNENFYKQTTSV
-2029 FDSIDSNTSTDVQM
+2029 FESIDSNTSTDVQM

-2066 LGNAD
+2066 LGDAN
-2071 ILGIPTKKKS
+2071 ILGIPAKKKS

-2113 MSRDITLAE
+2113 MSRDVTLAE
-2122 LTNNAGTASQAV
+2122 PMLPFNDNTNFAGQAV
-2134 PARKTSPV
+2134 PTRKNSPV
-2142 EGRHKQTSTSASS
+2142 EGRGKQTSTSASS

-2173 YFSSR
+2173 YFGSR
-2178 ITRSDNFAEDHTYY
+2178 ITRSNNFAEDHTYY
-2192 LDGETSI
+2192 LDGETPI

-2210 QDIGEYGVP
+2210 QDIGDYSIP
-2219 SSTLGNTADSAAR
+2219 SSTLGNTADAAAR

-2251 DEQKEILAES
+2251 DEQKELLAES
-2261 MKTIEQ
+2261 MKTIEK

-2280 VTKEFPIGGTVEVN
+2280 VTKEFPIGGTVKVN

-2381 YRTNP
+2381 YRANP
-2386 NNSNQLQISMDGGNT
+2386 NNSSQLQISMDGGNT

-2468 PEEDYSPKD
+2468 PEEDYNPKD
-2477 TDDIDLDIEILEAAT
+2477 DYNPEDDFDGEILKATT

-2541 IKQLI
+2541 IKQII

>member
-1 MPTPIFTGDDLLDK
+1 MPNNLPLTGDDFVDRL
-15 ARRNGLYKNPE
+15 RRGPYRKNPN

-32 KGRLK
+32 KGRSV
-37 PPVLVDNE
+37 PPIIADTS
-45 AGNIDDGVM
+45 AG
-54 TNWANAASEIR
+54 
-65 VNPSDLG
+65 DLTG
-72 LTAKDIDRDANLG
+72 GGFTRTSNQGFNLDFSARSLGRDLESVERDEEFG
-85 LTRLN
+85 ISLSP
-90 AYNTE
+90 YNTE
-95 EDYNAARAESQGA
+95 EQLNVARAKNQGA
-108 LAKTGNAL
+108 LTKIGNAL
-116 VQAGLGEVVVGTLEG
+116 MQAGVGEVLVGTFEG

-141 TFTGDNYGQNPWTNY
+141 TFTRDNYGQNPWTNY
-156 WAGIHEDIR
+156 WAGIHKDIR
-165 NKFQIYQ
+165 NKYQIYQ
-172 RDPNASWQIGDWGWY
+172 RDPNSSWQLGDWGWW

-198 SLMLPAAGWARGL
+198 SLMLPVAGWARAL

-261 NDGSQIFGTAV
+261 NDGSQILGTAV

-298 QGMIEKD
+298 ENMSD
-305 ERDGTHEFAKFIARN
+305 AEFAKFLAHN
-320 PEFKNISVDD
+320 PQFANMSKDD

-337 KSANRTFYADFAM
+337 KSANRTFYANFAM
-350 LLMDIPQFKALGKL
+350 ILMDIPQFKALGKL

-388 AGRPAEELIKDNFI
+388 AGRPAEELVKDNFI

-408 IRYGLA
+408 IRYGLK
-414 NPRKSLAAMEL
+414 NPRQSLVALDL
-425 GEGFEEMYQGIQS
+425 GEGVEEMYQGIQS
-438 DKGMEVATKYFDPTM
+438 DKGMEIATKYFDPTM
-453 TPRTIS
+453 TPRTIA

-470 GFWGVL
+470 GFWGIL
-476 GGVSFN
+476 GGVGFN
-482 AIGQAV
+482 AIGQGI

-573 NQKQLLRDKAIKKFI
+573 NQKQLLRDKTIKKFI

-614 QYLTKNGVII
+614 QYLTQKGVTI
-624 NGDDINLSQSTVAR
+624 NGDDINLGQSTVSR

-653 DALADTTNPFTTIT
+653 DALADTTNPFTTIA
-667 TARSIVRNKMKL
+667 TARNIVRNKMKL
-679 QDYNATLANIQDRT
+679 QDYNATLANIQDRI

-700 DAEQSYTERSSYNMY
+700 DAESAYTEKAAYDMY
-715 KEQVENLLKQKAQLE
+715 KNQVENLLKQKAQLE

-760 AAVNTE
+760 AVINTE
-766 KGSLNQARKDFENT
+766 KGSLDQARKNFENT

-788 NTDYFNGFNK
+788 DTDYFDSFNK
-798 FLNQYKN
+798 FLKN
-805 SIGQYSSEPIDS
+805 YQDTFGNYSIEPIDS

-841 NANQYQDAY
+841 NKQQYQDTY

-866 DYMDTIKNYIE
+866 DYMDTIRNYIE
-877 NADNIDEAVD
+877 NADDIDEAVD

-920 ARDVEQMMSDF
+920 ARDVQQMMSDF

-967 NKQEE
+967 NQQEE
-972 QTVNDDSSTGQGE
+972 QTDNDSPSTGQVK
-985 QSETADT
+985 QSETTDT
-992 TKTTTQAEQATT
+992 IEVIAQTEQANA
-1004 AATEAQ
+1004 AATETQ
-1010 PQPQTERAEGAIPDL
+1010 PQPQIQRTDNANVDL

-1032 SNPMNTDRRAD
+1032 GNPMNTDRRAD

-1062 YVMQVGFKNPKRFK
+1062 YVMQVGFKNPKRLK
-1076 DIADALANGDIT
+1076 DIADALANGDTT

-1094 NEITDYLVGTGVDK
+1094 NEITDYLRGENIDIN
-1108 DTAAHIAA
+1108 TARHIAYTS
-1116 NAFIGTV
+1116 FVSTV

-1134 FRELAI
+1134 FKELAI

-1155 DRKAITALIDGSE
+1155 DRKAVTALIDGSE

-1204 LLNSPDVSVE
+1204 LLNNPDVSIE

-1236 FTGFNTSQ
+1236 FTGFNTAQ
-1244 GLLLNSKEFIDALR
+1244 GLLLNSKEFIDALKV
-1258 INKAQHRD
+1258 NKAQHKD

-1280 RSSKRDSAEYRTALL
+1280 RSSKRDSAEYRAALL
-1295 AAVNGRPGT
+1295 AAVNEKPGT
-1304 RVLIEPAYTNVKEK
+1304 RILIEPAYITVSETLPNGKTN
-1318 LPDSRE
+1318 
-1324 VTREVMSN
+1324 TRQRMSN

-1355 VSMSS
+1355 VQNSS
-1360 DGNSI
+1360 DGNLIYPI
-1365 SPLRHQSGFR
+1365 SHQSGFR
-1375 NELTTNNDNDNII
+1375 NEITTNNDNNNIT

-1427 KSGKISFED
+1427 KSGKITFED
-1436 AKKELD
+1436 AKKKLD
-1442 NAMSKEMADR
+1442 NAMSKEMANR
-1452 IMNNNLIVQA
+1452 IMNNNLIMQA
-1462 LFKDVYKFDIRVK
+1462 LFKDVYKFDKRVK
-1475 DDNVSRARDISGK
+1475 DDNVSHARDISGK

-1514 DSETLTDRYD
+1514 DSATLANRYN

-1548 TPVINRLNVSTSIIP
+1548 TSVISKLNVRTNIIP
-1563 NTTPHG
+1563 NTTPVG
-1569 TVNNIKDLPFRLDK
+1569 TVNNIKDLSLRLDK

-1612 SILDY
+1612 SIRDY
-1617 SMGFVTYKDNNVTYV
+1617 SMGFVTYKDNHITYV
-1632 SYFKNSPEVKNSPIV
+1632 SYFKNSPEIKNSPIA

-1667 VTGNTDEDAESARV
+1667 ATGNTDEDAESARV

-1705 GDIRV
+1705 GNIRV

-1725 PATRNKTPIAVLY
+1725 PATRKNTPITVLY

-1746 GNAITAYDS
+1746 GNAITAYDA
-1755 QDNKVTFN
+1755 QGNKVTFN

-1783 ADTVFNSIKFNR
+1783 ADTVFDSVKFNR

-1834 VQNGAFETNIQADDN
+1834 VQNGAFETNIQADAN

-1854 FVMNE
+1854 FVMSE
-1859 GRITADTSIAKTPDV
+1859 GRITADTSIAQTPDV
-1874 QSTESHAVSD
+1874 QLTESHAVSD
-1884 MLYTSDRNPK
+1884 MLYTSDRNSK
-1894 RKTANTADILEAAG
+1894 RKTANTADILEATG
-1908 VSKETINTLLKPVAG
+1908 VSKETIDILLKPIAG

-1930 IVVSGDRGNA
+1930 ITVSGDRENA
-1940 RFYYDKTDKWV
+1940 RFYYDKTDKSV

-1961 NGNKTNA
+1961 NGNKSNA

-1977 HRHFNSSKVT
+1977 HRHFNSSNVT
-1987 SAERQRML
+1987 HAERQRIL

-2008 LEEDYQA
+2008 FEEDYHA
-2015 GKLNEKFYEQTKDV
+2015 GKLNENFYKQTKDV
-2029 FDSIDSNTSTDVQM
+2029 FESIDSNTSTDVQM

-2060 NDTEYT
+2060 NDTDYT
-2066 LGNAD
+2066 LGNAN
-2071 ILGIPTKKKS
+2071 ILGIPAKKKS

-2113 MSRDITLAE
+2113 MSRDVTLAE
-2122 LTNNAGTASQAV
+2122 PMLPFTDNTGIAGQAV

-2142 EGRHKQTSTSASS
+2142 EGRRQQTPASASP
-2155 INTSALD
+2155 INTSTLD

-2173 YFSSR
+2173 YFGSR

-2192 LDGETSI
+2192 LDGKTSI
-2199 DTSVTQ
+2199 NTSVTQ

-2210 QDIGEYGVP
+2210 QDVGKYGVP
-2219 SSTLGNTADSAAR
+2219 ASTLGNSADAAAR

-2267 MLDAKFGKGHYRV
+2267 MLNAKFGKGHYRV

-2305 MLVYTDKGEFWIF
+2305 MIVYTDKGEFWIF
-2318 DFKTKRANN
+2318 DFKTKRANK

-2366 IKFSVEYPKPSDTVK
+2366 IKFNVEYPEPSDIVK
-2381 YRTNP
+2381 YRANP
-2386 NNSNQLQISMDGGNT
+2386 NNSSQLQISMDGGNT
-2401 YTDIQDALIDYTAP
+2401 YIDIQDALIDYTAP

-2425 VFIPVEEQDYGDAI
+2425 VFIPVEEQDYGDTI
-2439 GALPEPK
+2439 GALPEPE
-2446 SNGPDL
+2446 SNEPDL
-2452 NNGLTR
+2452 NNNLAR
-2458 PKITP
+2458 PTITP

-2468 PEEDYSPKD
+2468 PEEDYTPED
-2477 TDDIDLDIEILEAAT
+2477 IDDIDFDGEILEAAT

-2541 IKQLI
+2541 IEQMI

>member
-1 MPTPIFTGDDLLDK
+1 MPNNIITGNSFVDK
-15 ARRNGLYKNPE
+15 IRPYIPNPE

-32 KGRLK
+32 KGHVQS
-37 PPVLVDNE
+37 PVLVDSSTPAINDDFMSRTMNSVNRLTFTGRELGFTNE
-45 AGNIDDGVM
+45 YIERDA
-54 TNWANAASEIR
+54 
-65 VNPSDLG
+65 DLG
-72 LTAKDIDRDANLG
+72 ISLSP
-85 LTRLN
+85 
-90 AYNTE
+90 YNTE
-95 EDYNAARAESQGA
+95 EQLNAARAENQGA
-108 LAKTGNAL
+108 LTKIGNGFI
-116 VQAGLGEVVVGTLEG
+116 QAGLGEVVVGTLEG

-165 NKFQIYQ
+165 NKYQIYQ
-172 RDPNASWQIGDWGWY
+172 RDPNASWQAGDLGWW

-211 SYLGKV
+211 SYLGKI

-261 NDGSQIFGTAV
+261 NDGSQILGTAV

-298 QGMIEKD
+298 ENMPNA
-305 ERDGTHEFAKFIARN
+305 EFTKFLARN
-320 PEFKNISVDD
+320 PEFANMSKDD

-337 KSANRTFYADFAM
+337 KSANRTFYNDFAM

-402 NRAKEG
+402 NRAKDG
-408 IRYGLA
+408 IRYGLK
-414 NPRKSLAAMEL
+414 NPRQSLAALEL

-453 TPRTIS
+453 TPRTIG

-470 GFWGVL
+470 GFWGTL
-476 GGVSFN
+476 GGVAFN
-482 AIGQAV
+482 AIGQGI

-519 GVEQINNI
+519 GIEQINNI

-546 PFEVLRDANTGQEI
+546 PFEVLRDATTGQEV

-614 QYLTKNGVII
+614 QYLTKNGVTI
-624 NGDDINLSQSTVAR
+624 NGDDVNLGQSTVSR

-653 DALADTTNPFTTIT
+653 DALADTTNPFTTIA

-679 QDYNATLANIQDRT
+679 QDYNATLANIQDRI

-700 DAEQSYTERSSYNMY
+700 DAENTYTEKAAYNMY

-760 AAVNTE
+760 AAVNTSE
-766 KGSLNQARKDFENT
+766 GLLTETRKEFENT
-780 LDAVYREP
+780 LGQEGA
-788 NTDYFNGFNK
+788 DYFEGFNK
-798 FLNQYKN
+798 FLNQFKSDIEQN
-805 SIGQYSSEPIDS
+805 ASEPIDS

-829 KRKNYTEAQIPI
+829 KRKNYTEAQIPL
-841 NANQYQDAY
+841 NQQQYQDAY
-850 NEFARAMDEM
+850 NEFARAMNEM

-910 QSMRGQEDMD
+910 QSMRGEDMD
-920 ARDVEQMMSDF
+920 ARDIEQMMSDF
-931 NIDAAV
+931 NIDATIE
-937 QEAKDKRTKAEQRNQ
+937 EARNKRQQAEQRNQ
-952 AAVDEGVE
+952 AAVNEGVE

-967 NKQEE
+967 NQQEE
-972 QTVNDDSSTGQGE
+972 QTDNDSLSTGQVE
-985 QSETADT
+985 QSETTNT
-992 TKTTTQAEQATT
+992 TETITQAGQTNTATT
-1004 AATEAQ
+1004 ETK
-1010 PQPQTERAEGAIPDL
+1010 PQPQTQRTDNANVDL

-1032 SNPMNTDRRAD
+1032 RNPMDTDRRAD

-1062 YVMQVGFKNPKRFK
+1062 YVMQVGFKNPKRLK
-1076 DIADALANGDIT
+1076 DIADALANGDTT

-1094 NEITDYLVGTGVDK
+1094 SEITDYLVGTGVDK
-1108 DTAAHIAA
+1108 VTAAHIAA
-1116 NAFIGTV
+1116 NAFVGTV

-1204 LLNSPDVSVE
+1204 LLNNPDVSIE

-1236 FTGFNTSQ
+1236 FTGFNTAQ
-1244 GLLLNSKEFIDALR
+1244 GLYLNSKEFIDALKV
-1258 INKAQHRD
+1258 NKAQHRD

-1280 RSSKRDSAEYRTALL
+1280 RSSKRDSAEYRVALL
-1295 AAVNGRPGT
+1295 AAVNGKPGT
-1304 RVLIEPAYTNVKEK
+1304 RILVEPNYITISET
-1318 LPDSRE
+1318 LPNGK
-1324 VTREVMSN
+1324 VNTRQKMAN

-1340 EGNKTKRKKIGILRT
+1340 NDKNKIVRKKIGILRT
-1355 VSMSS
+1355 VQNSS
-1360 DGNSI
+1360 DGNLIYPI
-1365 SPLRHQSGFR
+1365 SHQSGFR
-1375 NELTTNNDNDNII
+1375 NEITTNNDNDNIT

-1427 KSGKISFED
+1427 KPGKISFED

-1442 NAMSKEMADR
+1442 GAMSKEMADR
-1452 IMNNNLIVQA
+1452 IMNNSLIQQA
-1462 LFKDVYKFDIRVK
+1462 LFKDVYKFDKRVK
-1475 DDNVSRARDISGK
+1475 NDNASRARDISGK

-1514 DSETLTDRYD
+1514 DSETLANRYD

-1534 EQTARFQDAIKKGE
+1534 EQTARFQDAIEKGE
-1548 TPVINRLNVSTSIIP
+1548 TPVISRLNVRTSIIP
-1563 NTTPHG
+1563 NTTPNG
-1569 TVNNIKDLPFRLDK
+1569 TVNNIKDLPLRLDN

-1612 SILDY
+1612 SIRDY
-1617 SMGFVTYKDNNVTYV
+1617 SMGFITYKDNNVTYI
-1632 SYFKNSPEVKNSPIV
+1632 SYFKNSPEVKNSPIA

-1667 VTGNTDEDAESARV
+1667 ATGNTDEDAESARV

-1697 GPGGLLRT
+1697 GPGGLFRT
-1705 GDIRV
+1705 GNIRI

-1725 PATRNKTPIAVLY
+1725 PATKKNTPIAVLY

-1746 GNAITAYDS
+1746 GNAITAYDA
-1755 QDNKVTFN
+1755 QGNKVTFN

-1783 ADTVFNSIKFNR
+1783 ADTVFNSVKFNR

-1805 TTLFSNT
+1805 TTLFNNT

-1849 GSFVK
+1849 DSFVK

-1859 GRITADTSIAKTPDV
+1859 GQITADTSIASTSDV

-1908 VSKETINTLLKPVAG
+1908 ISKETIDTLLQPVAG
-1923 VPLVTKR
+1923 IPLVTKQ
-1930 IVVSGDRGNA
+1930 IVVSGDREDA
-1940 RFYYDKTDKWV
+1940 KFYYDKTDKRI

-1961 NGNKTNA
+1961 NGNKSNA

-1977 HRHFNSSKVT
+1977 HRHFNSSKIT
-1987 SAERQRML
+1987 PAERQRIL
-1995 TELQEVYRFTKQK
+1995 DELQTVYDYVRQK
-2008 LEEDYQA
+2008 LVEDHDTGKINNNFFNQVTSVLDTVNSYQDQ
-2015 GKLNEKFYEQTKDV
+2015 NV
-2029 FDSIDSNTSTDVQM
+2029 RM
-2043 EEFLVECLTQAP
+2043 EEFLVECFTQAP

-2060 NDTEYT
+2060 NDTDYT

-2091 NLLGVNDGNIKNN
+2091 NLLGVNNGNIRNN

-2122 LTNNAGTASQAV
+2122 LTDNADTAGQAV
-2134 PARKTSPV
+2134 STRKTSPV
-2142 EGRHKQTSTSASS
+2142 ERRGKQTPASASP
-2155 INTSALD
+2155 INSSALD

-2173 YFSSR
+2173 YFGSR

-2192 LDGETSI
+2192 LDGKTPI

-2210 QDIGEYGVP
+2210 QDVGKYGVP
-2219 SSTLGNTADSAAR
+2219 ASTLGNSADAAAR
-2232 AHFENNGEMPEDTD
+2232 AHFENNGEMPEDTV

-2251 DEQKEILAES
+2251 DEQKEMLAES

-2305 MLVYTDKGEFWIF
+2305 MIVYTDKGEFWIF
-2318 DFKTKRANN
+2318 DFKTKRANI

-2366 IKFSVEYPKPSDTVK
+2366 IKFSVEYPEPSDTVK
-2381 YRTNP
+2381 YRANP
-2386 NNSNQLQISMDGGNT
+2386 NNSGQLQISTDGGNT

-2439 GALPEPK
+2439 GALPEPET
-2446 SNGPDL
+2446 NGPDL
-2452 NNGLTR
+2452 NNSIAR
-2458 PKITP
+2458 PTITP
-2463 PDAGN
+2463 PDTGN
-2468 PEEDYSPKD
+2468 PEEDYTPED
-2477 TDDIDLDIEILEAAT
+2477 ADDIDFDGEILEATT
-2492 NEIQDNA
+2492 NEIQDDA

-2541 IKQLI
+2541 IEQMI